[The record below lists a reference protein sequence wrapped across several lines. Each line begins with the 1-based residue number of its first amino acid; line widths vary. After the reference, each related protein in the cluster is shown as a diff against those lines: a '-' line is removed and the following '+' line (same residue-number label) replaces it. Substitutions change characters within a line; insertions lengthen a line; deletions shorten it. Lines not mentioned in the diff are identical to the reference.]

1 MSTSKHFNRIC
12 AVVMVL
18 CLAVTLML
26 CFPDAVGIQTA
37 SKTLGYESRLFDTSY
52 VHSIDI
58 VMDDWDS
65 FIENC
70 ESEEYSSCAVV
81 IDGESYKN
89 IAIRAKGNTSLSQVA
104 NYGNDRYSFKIEFDH
119 YNDATTCHGLDKL
132 CLNNMIQD
140 NTYMK
145 DYLCY
150 TMMNYAGVSSPL
162 CSFAYITV
170 NGEDWGLYLAVEA
183 VEDSFLER
191 NYNGTGNLYKPDSM
205 SMGGGRGN
213 GKGFDQDDFDFSK
226 SDKFNTENS
235 AENNTETST
244 ENTQKQFDFS
254 PPQMGNFGGGKGGFG
269 GFSGMGSDDV
279 KLIYTDDDLDSYE
292 NIFDSA
298 KTDITDSDKTRLIN
312 SLKVLN
318 SDDAAS
324 TVDVDSVIKY
334 FAVHNFV
341 CNFDSYTGSMIH
353 NYYLYENDGILSM
366 IPWDYNLAFGAF
378 VGGSDS
384 TSMINFPIDS
394 PVSGG
399 DTDSRP
405 MLAWI
410 FADEKYTELY
420 HEALSEFIANYFES
434 GYFGE
439 EIDRVTA
446 LISPY
451 VEKGPTKFCTYDE
464 FTEGV
469 AALKE
474 FCTLRAE
481 SVRGQLDGTIPSTS
495 DAQSADSSALISG
508 SSVSISAMGSMNVG
522 GGMGGGKQD
531 GGFGTP
537 PDGNFGNF
545 DGTPPEMPDSDNSDG
560 QMPSFGGN
568 PPELPSGDAPN
579 GDAPQPPTNGD
590 TSGDT
595 SSDNETK
602 QQTNNSSADTEK
614 IETAAPEQNEQTS
627 APLDDTNA
635 PEPPSGEASQP
646 AKEEASSDNKSGD
659 NSENSDTSAAEN
671 DTIGT
676 DKSSDRSENSFT
688 PSPKQ
693 NSDRSAADE
702 NNGQDRPQMPSDSS
716 SSASS
721 NTETIVLLCIS
732 AGALI
737 AAIMLTKIFKDR
749 I

>member
-26 CFPDAVGIQTA
+26 CFPDAVGIQA
-37 SKTLGYESRLFDTSY
+37 APKTLGYESRLFDTSY

-89 IAIRAKGNTSLSQVA
+89 IAIRAKGNTSLSQVS
-104 NYGNDRYSFKIEFDH
+104 NYGSDRYSFKLEFDH
-119 YNDATTCHGLDKL
+119 YSDSTTCHGLDKL
-132 CLNNMIQD
+132 CLNNIIQD
-140 NTYMK
+140 NTYMR

-170 NGEDWGLYLAVEA
+170 NGENWGLYLAVEA

-191 NYNGTGNLYKPDSM
+191 NYDSTGNLYKPDST

-213 GKGFDQDDFDFSK
+213 GKDFDQDDFDLSK
-226 SDKFNTENS
+226 FDKFNTENS
-235 AENNTETST
+235 GKNDTSDSTETSSK
-244 ENTQKQFDFS
+244 NNFQ
-254 PPQMGNFGGGKGGFG
+254 PPQMGNFGGGKGNNGGFG
-269 GFSGMGSDDV
+269 GMGSDDV
-279 KLIYTDDDLDSYE
+279 KLIYTDDDFDSYE

-298 KTDITDSDKTRLIN
+298 KTDITDSDKARLIN

-324 TVDVDSVIKY
+324 TVDVDAVIKY
-334 FAVHNFV
+334 FAIHNFV

-353 NYYLYENDGILSM
+353 NYYLCENGGILSM
-366 IPWDYNLAFGAF
+366 IPWDYNLAFGGF

-384 TSMINFPIDS
+384 TSMINYPIDS

-410 FADEKYTELY
+410 FADEEYTELY

-451 VEKGPTKFCTYDE
+451 VEKDPTKFCTYDE

-495 DAQSADSSALISG
+495 DAQTEDSSALISG
-508 SSVSISAMGSMNVG
+508 SSVNISAMGSMNG
-522 GGMGGGKQD
+522 GGMGGGMQN

-537 PDGNFGNF
+537 PNGNFGDLN
-545 DGTPPEMPDSDNSDG
+545 GTPSEIPNSDNSDG
-560 QMPSFGGN
+560 QMPSFD
-568 PPELPSGDAPN
+568 GDP
-579 GDAPQPPTNGD
+579 
-590 TSGDT
+590 
-595 SSDNETK
+595 
-602 QQTNNSSADTEK
+602 
-614 IETAAPEQNEQTS
+614 
-627 APLDDTNA
+627 
-635 PEPPSGEASQP
+635 PEPPNGEASQTEP
-646 AKEEASSDNKSGD
+646 GGKTSEDASS
-659 NSENSDTSAAEN
+659 EQQ
-671 DTIGT
+671 
-676 DKSSDRSENSFT
+676 
-688 PSPKQ
+688 P
-693 NSDRSAADE
+693 DE
-702 NNGQDRPQMPSDSS
+702 NNGASETTDSSAFPSPDQNGNNGQNRPQMPSDNG

-721 NTETIVLLCIS
+721 DTKTSVLLCIS

-737 AAIMLTKIFKDR
+737 AAILLTRIFKDR

>member
-1 MSTSKHFNRIC
+1 
-12 AVVMVL
+12 MVL

-26 CFPDAVGIQTA
+26 CFPDAVGIQAA

-58 VMDDWDS
+58 VMDDRDS

-70 ESEEYSSCAVV
+70 ESEEYSSCTVV

-119 YNDATTCHGLDKL
+119 YNDATTYHGLDKL

-140 NTYMK
+140 NTYIK

-213 GKGFDQDDFDFSK
+213 GKDFDQDDFDFSK

-235 AENNTETST
+235 AENNTSDNTETST
-244 ENTQKQFDFS
+244 ENTQKQFGFQ
-254 PPQMGNFGGGKGGFG
+254 PPQMGNFGGKKDDKGGFG
-269 GFSGMGSDDV
+269 GMGSDDV

-353 NYYLYENDGILSM
+353 NYYLYM
-366 IPWDYNLAFGAF
+366 KMTA
-378 VGGSDS
+378 
-384 TSMINFPIDS
+384 
-394 PVSGG
+394 
-399 DTDSRP
+399 
-405 MLAWI
+405 
-410 FADEKYTELY
+410 
-420 HEALSEFIANYFES
+420 YF
-434 GYFGE
+434 
-439 EIDRVTA
+439 
-446 LISPY
+446 
-451 VEKGPTKFCTYDE
+451 
-464 FTEGV
+464 
-469 AALKE
+469 
-474 FCTLRAE
+474 
-481 SVRGQLDGTIPSTS
+481 Q
-495 DAQSADSSALISG
+495 
-508 SSVSISAMGSMNVG
+508 
-522 GGMGGGKQD
+522 
-531 GGFGTP
+531 
-537 PDGNFGNF
+537 
-545 DGTPPEMPDSDNSDG
+545 
-560 QMPSFGGN
+560 
-568 PPELPSGDAPN
+568 
-579 GDAPQPPTNGD
+579 
-590 TSGDT
+590 
-595 SSDNETK
+595 
-602 QQTNNSSADTEK
+602 
-614 IETAAPEQNEQTS
+614 
-627 APLDDTNA
+627 
-635 PEPPSGEASQP
+635 
-646 AKEEASSDNKSGD
+646 
-659 NSENSDTSAAEN
+659 
-671 DTIGT
+671 
-676 DKSSDRSENSFT
+676 
-688 PSPKQ
+688 
-693 NSDRSAADE
+693 
-702 NNGQDRPQMPSDSS
+702 
-716 SSASS
+716 
-721 NTETIVLLCIS
+721 
-732 AGALI
+732 
-737 AAIMLTKIFKDR
+737 
-749 I
+749 

>member
-26 CFPDAVGIQTA
+26 CFPNAVGIQAA

-104 NYGNDRYSFKIEFDH
+104 NYGSDRYSFKLEFDH
-119 YNDATTCHGLDKL
+119 YSDATTYHGLDKL
-132 CLNNMIQD
+132 CLNNIIQD

-191 NYNGTGNLYKPDSM
+191 NYDSTGNLYKPDSM

-213 GKGFDQDDFDFSK
+213 GKDFDQDDFDLSK
-226 SDKFNTENS
+226 FDKFNTENS
-235 AENNTETST
+235 GENDTSDST
-244 ENTQKQFDFS
+244 DTSSKTNFQ
-254 PPQMGNFGGGKGGFG
+254 PPQMGNFGGGKGDKGGFG
-269 GFSGMGSDDV
+269 GMGSDDV
-279 KLIYTDDDLDSYE
+279 KLIYTDDDFDSYE

-324 TVDVDSVIKY
+324 AVDVDAVIKY

-366 IPWDYNLAFGAF
+366 IPWDYNLAFGGF

-384 TSMINFPIDS
+384 TSMINYPIDS

-410 FADEKYTELY
+410 FADEEYTELY
-420 HEALSEFIANYFES
+420 HEALSEFIANYFEN
-434 GYFGE
+434 GYFEE

-451 VEKGPTKFCTYDE
+451 VEKDPTKFCTYDE

-495 DAQSADSSALISG
+495 DAQSEDSSALISG

-522 GGMGGGKQD
+522 GGMGGGMQD

-537 PDGNFGNF
+537 PNGNFGEFN
-545 DGTPPEMPDSDNSDG
+545 GTPPEMPNSDNSDG
-560 QMPSFGGN
+560 QMPSFDGD
-568 PPELPSGDAPN
+568 PPEPPNGEAPS
-579 GDAPQPPTNGD
+579 GDAPQPPTNGEA
-590 TSGDT
+590 SGNT
-595 SSDNETK
+595 SSDEPQTE
-602 QQTNNSSADTEK
+602 QQTDGSSADTEK
-614 IETAAPEQNEQTS
+614 AETTVPEQNEQS
-627 APLDDTNA
+627 AAPSDGTNA
-635 PEPPSGEASQP
+635 PESPSSEASQTEP
-646 AKEEASSDNKSGD
+646 SGKTSEDASSEQQPD
-659 NSENSDTSAAEN
+659 ENTDTSE
-671 DTIGT
+671 TT
-676 DKSSDRSENSFT
+676 ESTEQNSGNAF
-688 PSPKQ
+688 PSPDQ
-693 NSDRSAADE
+693 NG
-702 NNGQDRPQMPSDSS
+702 NNGQNRPQMPSDSGS
-716 SSASS
+716 PASASS
-721 NTETIVLLCIS
+721 SNTKTVVLLCVS

-737 AAIMLTKIFKDR
+737 AAILLTKLFKDR

>member
-1 MSTSKHFNRIC
+1 
-12 AVVMVL
+12 MVL

-26 CFPDAVGIQTA
+26 CFPDAVGIQA
-37 SKTLGYESRLFDTSY
+37 APKTLGYESRLFDTSY

-65 FIENC
+65 FVENC
-70 ESEEYSSCAVV
+70 ESEEYASCAVV

-104 NYGNDRYSFKIEFDH
+104 NYGSDRYSFKLEFNH
-119 YNDATTCHGLDKL
+119 YSDATTYHGLDKL
-132 CLNNMIQD
+132 CLNNIIQD

-150 TMMNYAGVSSPL
+150 TMMNCAGVSSPL

-191 NYNGTGNLYKPDSM
+191 NYDSTGNLYKPDSM

-213 GKGFDQDDFDFSK
+213 GKDFDQDDFDLSK
-226 SDKFNTENS
+226 FDKFNTENS
-235 AENNTETST
+235 GKNATSDSTETSSK
-244 ENTQKQFDFS
+244 NNFQL
-254 PPQMGNFGGGKGGFG
+254 PQMGNFGGGKGNNGGFG
-269 GFSGMGSDDV
+269 GMGSDDV
-279 KLIYTDDDLDSYE
+279 KLIYTDDDFDSYE

-298 KTDITDSDKTRLIN
+298 KTDITDSDKARLIN

-324 TVDVDSVIKY
+324 AVDVDAVIKY

-366 IPWDYNLAFGAF
+366 IPWDYNLAFGGF

-384 TSMINFPIDS
+384 TSMINYPIDS

-410 FADEKYTELY
+410 FADEEYTELY
-420 HEALSEFIANYFES
+420 HEAFSEFIANYFES

-451 VEKGPTKFCTYDE
+451 VEKDPTKFCTYDE

-481 SVRGQLDGTIPSTS
+481 SVRAQLDGTIPSTS
-495 DAQSADSSALISG
+495 DAQSEDSSALISG
-508 SSVSISAMGSMNVG
+508 SSVSINAMGSMNG
-522 GGMGGGKQD
+522 GRQD

-537 PDGNFGNF
+537 TNGNFGDLN
-545 DGTPPEMPDSDNSDG
+545 GTPPKMPNSDNSDG
-560 QMPSFGGN
+560 QIPSFDGE
-568 PPELPSGDAPN
+568 PPELPS
-579 GDAPQPPTNGD
+579 
-590 TSGDT
+590 S
-595 SSDNETK
+595 
-602 QQTNNSSADTEK
+602 
-614 IETAAPEQNEQTS
+614 
-627 APLDDTNA
+627 
-635 PEPPSGEASQP
+635 EASQTEP
-646 AKEEASSDNKSGD
+646 SGKTSEDASSDRQTDESNETSETTEGTEQNSG
-659 NSENSDTSAAEN
+659 NA
-671 DTIGT
+671 
-676 DKSSDRSENSFT
+676 F
-688 PSPKQ
+688 PSPDQ
-693 NSDRSAADE
+693 NG
-702 NNGQDRPQMPSDSS
+702 NNGQNRSQMPSDGGSPA
-716 SSASS
+716 SASS
-721 NTETIVLLCIS
+721 SNTKTVVLLCIS

-737 AAIMLTKIFKDR
+737 AAILLTRIFKNR

>member
-1 MSTSKHFNRIC
+1 
-12 AVVMVL
+12 MVL
-18 CLAVTLML
+18 CLAITVML
-26 CFPDAVGIQTA
+26 CFPDTVGIQAA
-37 SKTLGYESRLFDTSY
+37 SKTIGYESKLFDTSY
-52 VHSIDI
+52 VHTIDI
-58 VMDDWDS
+58 VMNDWDS

-70 ESEEYSSCAVV
+70 ESEEYSACAAV

-104 NYGNDRYSFKIEFDH
+104 AYGNDRYSFKIEFDH
-119 YNDATTCHGLDKL
+119 YDSSKTYYGLDKL
-132 CLNNMIQD
+132 CLNNIIQD

-150 TMMNYAGVSSPL
+150 TMMNFAGADSPL

-191 NYNGTGNLYKPDSM
+191 VYSGTGNLYKPDSM

-213 GKGFDQDDFDFSK
+213 GKDFDQNDFDFSK
-226 SDKFNTENS
+226 FDKADFENS
-235 AENNTETST
+235 SDTNNTDKT
-244 ENTQKQFDFS
+244 EENSKPNRPDFNGS
-254 PPQMGNFGGGKGGFG
+254 KDKGGFG
-269 GFSGMGSDDV
+269 GSMGSDDV
-279 KLIYTDDDLDSYE
+279 KLIYTDDDFDSYS
-292 NIFDSA
+292 NIFDNA
-298 KTDITDSDKTRLIN
+298 KTDIDDSDKTRLIN

-324 TVDVDSVIKY
+324 TVDVDEVIKY

-353 NYYLYENDGILSM
+353 NYYLYENDGVLSM
-366 IPWDYNLAFGAF
+366 IPWDYNLAFGSF
-378 VGGSDS
+378 VGGNDS
-384 TSMINFPIDS
+384 TSIINYPIDS

-410 FADEKYTELY
+410 FADEEYTELY

-434 GYFGE
+434 GYFEE

-451 VEKGPTKFCTYDE
+451 VEKDPTKFCTFDE

-469 AALKE
+469 SALKE
-474 FCTLRAE
+474 FCTLRAK

-495 DAQSADSSALISG
+495 DAQSEDSSSLISG
-508 SSVSISAMGSMNVG
+508 SSVSISAMGSMNG
-522 GGMGGGKQD
+522 GGMGGNAR
-531 GGFGTP
+531 GGFG
-537 PDGNFGNF
+537 
-545 DGTPPEMPDSDNSDG
+545 GTSSEMPNSSNSDG
-560 QMPSFGGN
+560 QMPDSGKK
-568 PPELPSGDAPN
+568 PPEAPSGDMPN
-579 GDAPQPPTNGD
+579 SDPNSNASADETPSEHQTNSSSENIESAEASTPEHNQTAD
-590 TSGDT
+590 SPT
-595 SSDNETK
+595 SSDSRSD
-602 QQTNNSSADTEK
+602 QTDSSAVFTQNNNGNR
-614 IETAAPEQNEQTS
+614 EQPNG
-627 APLDDTNA
+627 N
-635 PEPPSGEASQP
+635 
-646 AKEEASSDNKSGD
+646 N
-659 NSENSDTSAAEN
+659 
-671 DTIGT
+671 
-676 DKSSDRSENSFT
+676 
-688 PSPKQ
+688 
-693 NSDRSAADE
+693 DE
-702 NNGQDRPQMPSDSS
+702 NQPQFPSDSG

-721 NTETIVLLCIS
+721 NTKTAVPLCIS

-737 AAIMLTKIFKDR
+737 AAILLTKLFKDR

>member
-26 CFPDAVGIQTA
+26 CFPDAVGIQA
-37 SKTLGYESRLFDTSY
+37 APKTLGYESRLFDTSY

-65 FIENC
+65 FVENC

-104 NYGNDRYSFKIEFDH
+104 NYGSDRYSFKLEFDH
-119 YNDATTCHGLDKL
+119 YSDATTYHGLDKL
-132 CLNNMIQD
+132 CLNNIIQD

-150 TMMNYAGVSSPL
+150 TMMNCAGVSSPL

-191 NYNGTGNLYKPDSM
+191 NYDSTGNLYKPDSM

-213 GKGFDQDDFDFSK
+213 GKDFDQDDFDLSK
-226 SDKFNTENS
+226 FDKFNTENS
-235 AENNTETST
+235 GKNATSDSTETSSK
-244 ENTQKQFDFS
+244 NNFQL
-254 PPQMGNFGGGKGGFG
+254 PQMGNFGGGKGNNDGFG
-269 GFSGMGSDDV
+269 GMGSDDV
-279 KLIYTDDDLDSYE
+279 KLIYTDDDFDSYE

-298 KTDITDSDKTRLIN
+298 KTDITDSDKARLIN

-324 TVDVDSVIKY
+324 TVDVDAVIKY

-366 IPWDYNLAFGAF
+366 IPWDYNLAFGGF

-384 TSMINFPIDS
+384 TSMINYPIDS

-410 FADEKYTELY
+410 FADEEYTELY
-420 HEALSEFIANYFES
+420 HEAFSEFIANYFES

-451 VEKGPTKFCTYDE
+451 VEKDPTKFCTYDE

-481 SVRGQLDGTIPSTS
+481 SVRAQLDGTIPSTS
-495 DAQSADSSALISG
+495 DAQSEDSSALISG
-508 SSVSISAMGSMNVG
+508 SSVSINAMGSMNG
-522 GGMGGGKQD
+522 GRQD

-537 PDGNFGNF
+537 TNGNFGDLN
-545 DGTPPEMPDSDNSDG
+545 GTPPEMPNSDNSDG
-560 QMPSFGGN
+560 QMPSFDGE
-568 PPELPSGDAPN
+568 PPELPNSE
-579 GDAPQPPTNGD
+579 
-590 TSGDT
+590 TS
-595 SSDNETK
+595 
-602 QQTNNSSADTEK
+602 QTE
-614 IETAAPEQNEQTS
+614 
-627 APLDDTNA
+627 
-635 PEPPSGEASQP
+635 PSGKTSED
-646 AKEEASSDNKSGD
+646 ASS
-659 NSENSDTSAAEN
+659 EQQ
-671 DTIGT
+671 
-676 DKSSDRSENSFT
+676 
-688 PSPKQ
+688 P
-693 NSDRSAADE
+693 DE
-702 NNGQDRPQMPSDSS
+702 NNGASETTDSTEQNSGNAFPSPNQNGNNDQNRPQMPSDGGSPA
-716 SSASS
+716 SASS
-721 NTETIVLLCIS
+721 SNTKTVVLLCIS

-737 AAIMLTKIFKDR
+737 AAILLTRIFKDR
-749 I
+749 L

>member
-12 AVVMVL
+12 AAVMVL
-18 CLAVTLML
+18 CLALTLML
-26 CFPDAVGIQTA
+26 CFPDAVGIQAA
-37 SKTLGYESRLFDTSY
+37 SKVIGYETRLFDTSY

-58 VMDDWDS
+58 VMDDWNS
-65 FIENC
+65 FIEDC
-70 ESEEYSSCAVV
+70 ESEDYSSCTVV

-89 IAIRAKGNTSLSQVA
+89 IAIRAKGNTSLSQVT
-104 NYGNDRYSFKIEFDH
+104 NYGNDRYSFKLEFDH
-119 YNDATTCHGLDKL
+119 YSDATTYHGLDKL
-132 CLNNMIQD
+132 CLNNIIQD

-191 NYNGTGNLYKPDSM
+191 NYDSTGNLYKPDSM

-213 GKGFDQDDFDFSK
+213 GKDFDQDDFDFSK
-226 SDKFNTENS
+226 SDKSNTEND
-235 AENNTETST
+235 TSDST
-244 ENTQKQFDFS
+244 DTSSKTNFQ
-254 PPQMGNFGGGKGGFG
+254 PPQMGNLGGGKGDKGGFG
-269 GFSGMGSDDV
+269 GMGSDDV
-279 KLIYTDDDLDSYE
+279 KLIYTDDDFDSYE

-324 TVDVDSVIKY
+324 AVDVDAVIKY

-366 IPWDYNLAFGAF
+366 IPWDYNLAFGGF

-384 TSMINFPIDS
+384 TSMINYPIDS

-405 MLAWI
+405 MIAWI
-410 FADEKYTELY
+410 FADEEYTELY

-434 GYFGE
+434 GYFEE

-451 VEKGPTKFCTYDE
+451 VEKDPTKFCTYDE

-469 AALKE
+469 SALKE

-522 GGMGGGKQD
+522 GGMGGGRQD
-531 GGFGTP
+531 GDFGTP
-537 PDGNFGNF
+537 PNGNFGDLN
-545 DGTPPEMPDSDNSDG
+545 GTPPEMPNSDNSDG
-560 QMPSFGGN
+560 RMPSFDGN
-568 PPELPSGDAPN
+568 PPELPNGETPS
-579 GDAPQPPTNGD
+579 GDAPQPSENGD

-595 SSDNETK
+595 SE
-602 QQTNNSSADTEK
+602 QQANVPSTDTENS
-614 IETAAPEQNEQTS
+614 EASASSGEVRPPEAPN
-627 APLDDTNA
+627 D
-635 PEPPSGEASQP
+635 EASQT
-646 AKEEASSDNKSGD
+646 AQDEASFDNTSGD
-659 NSENSDTSAAEN
+659 SSNNSDTSAAEN
-671 DTIGT
+671 DTVGT
-676 DKSSDRSENSFT
+676 DKSSDRSDSST
-688 PSPKQ
+688 SPSLKQ
-693 NSDRSAADE
+693 DSDRSFADE
-702 NNGQDRPQMPSDSS
+702 STGQDRPNMPFDSGS
-716 SSASS
+716 AASS
-721 NTETIVLLCIS
+721 DKETVVLLCVS

-737 AAIMLTKIFKDR
+737 AAILLTKLFKDR

>member
-12 AVVMVL
+12 AAVMVL

-26 CFPDAVGIQTA
+26 CFPNAVGIQAA

-65 FIENC
+65 FVENC

-119 YNDATTCHGLDKL
+119 YSDATTYHGLDKL
-132 CLNNMIQD
+132 CLNNIIQD

-162 CSFAYITV
+162 CSFAFITV

-191 NYNGTGNLYKPDSM
+191 NYDSTGNLYKPDSM

-213 GKGFDQDDFDFSK
+213 GKDFDQDDFDFSK
-226 SDKFNTENS
+226 FDKSNTENDTS
-235 AENNTETST
+235 DSTDTSSKNNF
-244 ENTQKQFDFS
+244 Q
-254 PPQMGNFGGGKGGFG
+254 PPQMGNLGGGKGDKGGFG
-269 GFSGMGSDDV
+269 GMGSDDV
-279 KLIYTDDDLDSYE
+279 KLIYTDDDFDSYE

-324 TVDVDSVIKY
+324 AVDVDAVIKY

-366 IPWDYNLAFGAF
+366 IPWDYNLAFGGF

-384 TSMINFPIDS
+384 TSMINYPIDS

-410 FADEKYTELY
+410 FADEEYTELY

-434 GYFGE
+434 GYFEE

-451 VEKGPTKFCTYDE
+451 VEKDPTKFCTYDE

-495 DAQSADSSALISG
+495 DAQSEDSSALISD
-508 SSVSISAMGSMNVG
+508 SSVSISAMGSMNG
-522 GGMGGGKQD
+522 GGMGGGRQN

-537 PDGNFGNF
+537 PNGNFGEFN
-545 DGTPPEMPDSDNSDG
+545 GTPPEMPNFDNSDG
-560 QMPSFGGN
+560 QIPSFDGD
-568 PPELPSGDAPN
+568 PPEPPNGEAPS
-579 GDAPQPPTNGD
+579 GDAPQPPTNGEA
-590 TSGDT
+590 SGNT
-595 SSDNETK
+595 SSDEPQTE
-602 QQTNNSSADTEK
+602 QQTDGSSADTEK
-614 IETAAPEQNEQTS
+614 AETSAPEQNEQS
-627 APLDDTNA
+627 AASSDGTNA
-635 PEPPSGEASQP
+635 PEPPSSEASQTEP
-646 AKEEASSDNKSGD
+646 SGKTSEDASSKQQPD
-659 NSENSDTSAAEN
+659 ENTDTSE
-671 DTIGT
+671 TT
-676 DKSSDRSENSFT
+676 ESTEQNSGNAF
-688 PSPKQ
+688 PSPGQ
-693 NSDRSAADE
+693 NG
-702 NNGQDRPQMPSDSS
+702 NNGQNRPQMPSDGGSPA
-716 SSASS
+716 SASS
-721 NTETIVLLCIS
+721 SNTKTVVLLCAS

-737 AAIMLTKIFKDR
+737 AAILLTKLFKDR

>member
-26 CFPDAVGIQTA
+26 CFPDAVGIQA
-37 SKTLGYESRLFDTSY
+37 APKTLGYESQLFDTSY

-65 FIENC
+65 FVENC
-70 ESEEYSSCAVV
+70 ESEEYASCAVV

-104 NYGNDRYSFKIEFDH
+104 NYGSDRYSFKLEFDH
-119 YNDATTCHGLDKL
+119 YSDATTYHGLDKL
-132 CLNNMIQD
+132 CLNNIIQD

-150 TMMNYAGVSSPL
+150 TMMNCAGVSSPL

-191 NYNGTGNLYKPDSM
+191 NYDSTGNLYKPDSM

-213 GKGFDQDDFDFSK
+213 GKDFDQDDFDLSK
-226 SDKFNTENS
+226 FDKFNTENS
-235 AENNTETST
+235 GKNATSDSTETSSK
-244 ENTQKQFDFS
+244 NNFQL
-254 PPQMGNFGGGKGGFG
+254 PQMGNFGGGKGNNDGFG
-269 GFSGMGSDDV
+269 GMGSDDV
-279 KLIYTDDDLDSYE
+279 KLIYTDDDFDSYE

-298 KTDITDSDKTRLIN
+298 KTDITDSDKARLIN

-324 TVDVDSVIKY
+324 TVDVDAVIKY

-366 IPWDYNLAFGAF
+366 IPWDYNLAFGGF

-384 TSMINFPIDS
+384 TSMINYPIDS

-410 FADEKYTELY
+410 FADEEYTELY
-420 HEALSEFIANYFES
+420 HEAFSEFIANYFES

-451 VEKGPTKFCTYDE
+451 VEKDPTKFCTYDE

-481 SVRGQLDGTIPSTS
+481 SVRAQLDGTIPSTS
-495 DAQSADSSALISG
+495 DAQSEDSSALISG
-508 SSVSISAMGSMNVG
+508 SSVSINAMGSMNG
-522 GGMGGGKQD
+522 GRQD

-537 PDGNFGNF
+537 TNGNFGDLN
-545 DGTPPEMPDSDNSDG
+545 GTPPKMPNSDNSDG
-560 QMPSFGGN
+560 QIPSFDGE
-568 PPELPSGDAPN
+568 PPELPS
-579 GDAPQPPTNGD
+579 
-590 TSGDT
+590 S
-595 SSDNETK
+595 
-602 QQTNNSSADTEK
+602 
-614 IETAAPEQNEQTS
+614 
-627 APLDDTNA
+627 
-635 PEPPSGEASQP
+635 EASQTEP
-646 AKEEASSDNKSGD
+646 SGKTSEDASSDRQTDESNETSETTEGTEQNSG
-659 NSENSDTSAAEN
+659 NA
-671 DTIGT
+671 
-676 DKSSDRSENSFT
+676 F
-688 PSPKQ
+688 PSPDQ
-693 NSDRSAADE
+693 NG
-702 NNGQDRPQMPSDSS
+702 NNGQNRSQMPSDGGSPA
-716 SSASS
+716 SASS
-721 NTETIVLLCIS
+721 SNTKTVVLLCIS

-737 AAIMLTKIFKDR
+737 AAILLTRIFKNR

>member
-26 CFPDAVGIQTA
+26 CFPDAVGIQA
-37 SKTLGYESRLFDTSY
+37 APKTLGYESRLFDTSY

-65 FIENC
+65 FVENC
-70 ESEEYSSCAVV
+70 ESEEYASCAVV

-104 NYGNDRYSFKIEFDH
+104 NYGSDRYSFKLEFNH
-119 YNDATTCHGLDKL
+119 YSDATTYHGLDKL
-132 CLNNMIQD
+132 CLNNIIQD

-150 TMMNYAGVSSPL
+150 TMMNCAGVSSPL

-191 NYNGTGNLYKPDSM
+191 NYDSTGNLYKPDSM

-213 GKGFDQDDFDFSK
+213 GKDFDQDDFDLSK
-226 SDKFNTENS
+226 FDKFNTENS
-235 AENNTETST
+235 GKNATSDSTETSSK
-244 ENTQKQFDFS
+244 NNFQL
-254 PPQMGNFGGGKGGFG
+254 PQMGNFGGGKGNNDGFG
-269 GFSGMGSDDV
+269 GMGSDDV
-279 KLIYTDDDLDSYE
+279 KLIYTDDDFDSYE

-298 KTDITDSDKTRLIN
+298 KTDITDSDKARLIN

-324 TVDVDSVIKY
+324 TVDVDAVIKY

-366 IPWDYNLAFGAF
+366 IPWDYNLAFGGF

-384 TSMINFPIDS
+384 TSMINYPIDS

-410 FADEKYTELY
+410 FADEEYTELY
-420 HEALSEFIANYFES
+420 HEAFSEFIANYFES

-451 VEKGPTKFCTYDE
+451 VEKDPTKFCTYDE

-481 SVRGQLDGTIPSTS
+481 SVRAQLDGTIPSTS
-495 DAQSADSSALISG
+495 DAQSEDSSALISG
-508 SSVSISAMGSMNVG
+508 SSVSINAMGSMNG
-522 GGMGGGKQD
+522 GRQD

-537 PDGNFGNF
+537 TNGNFGDLN
-545 DGTPPEMPDSDNSDG
+545 GTPPKMPNSDNSDG
-560 QMPSFGGN
+560 QIPSFDGE
-568 PPELPSGDAPN
+568 PPELPS
-579 GDAPQPPTNGD
+579 
-590 TSGDT
+590 S
-595 SSDNETK
+595 
-602 QQTNNSSADTEK
+602 
-614 IETAAPEQNEQTS
+614 
-627 APLDDTNA
+627 
-635 PEPPSGEASQP
+635 EASQTEP
-646 AKEEASSDNKSGD
+646 SGKTSEDASSDRQTDESNETSETTDSNEQNSG
-659 NSENSDTSAAEN
+659 NA
-671 DTIGT
+671 
-676 DKSSDRSENSFT
+676 F
-688 PSPKQ
+688 PSPDQ
-693 NSDRSAADE
+693 NG
-702 NNGQDRPQMPSDSS
+702 NNGQNRPQMPSDGGSPA
-716 SSASS
+716 SASS
-721 NTETIVLLCIS
+721 SNTKTVVLLCIS

-737 AAIMLTKIFKDR
+737 AAILLTRIFKDR

>member
-26 CFPDAVGIQTA
+26 CFPDAVGIQAA

-58 VMDDWDS
+58 VTDDWDS

-89 IAIRAKGNTSLSQVA
+89 IAIRAKGNTSLSRVA

-119 YNDATTCHGLDKL
+119 YNDATTYHGLDKL
-132 CLNNMIQD
+132 CLNNIIQD

-170 NGEDWGLYLAVEA
+170 NGEDWGLYLSVEA

-191 NYNGTGNLYKPDSM
+191 NYNGTGSLYKPDSM

-213 GKGFDQDDFDFSK
+213 GKDFDQDDFDFSK
-226 SDKFNTENS
+226 FDKFNAENS
-235 AENNTETST
+235 AETDTSDST
-244 ENTQKQFDFS
+244 DTSSKTDFQ
-254 PPQMGNFGGGKGGFG
+254 PPQMGNFGGGKGDKGGFG
-269 GFSGMGSDDV
+269 GMGSDDV
-279 KLIYTDDDLDSYE
+279 KLVYTDDDFDSYE
-292 NIFDSA
+292 NIFDSV

-324 TVDVDSVIKY
+324 TVDVDAVIKY

-353 NYYLYENDGILSM
+353 NYYLYEKDGILSM
-366 IPWDYNLAFGAF
+366 ISWDYNLAFGGF

-410 FADEKYTELY
+410 FADEEYTELY
-420 HEALSEFIANYFES
+420 HKALSEFIANYFES
-434 GYFGE
+434 GYFEE

-451 VEKGPTKFCTYDE
+451 VEKDPTKFCTYNE

-495 DAQSADSSALISG
+495 DAQSEDSSALISG
-508 SSVSISAMGSMNVG
+508 LSVSISAMGSMNVG
-522 GGMGGGKQD
+522 GSKQD
-531 GGFGTP
+531 GDFGTP
-537 PDGNFGNF
+537 PDRNFGDF
-545 DGTPPEMPDSDNSDG
+545 DGTPPEMPNSDNSDG
-560 QMPSFGGN
+560 QMPSFDGN
-568 PPELPSGDAPN
+568 PPELPNGETPSGDA
-579 GDAPQPPTNGD
+579 AQPPANSD
-590 TSGDT
+590 ASDNT
-595 SSDNETK
+595 SSDTPQTE
-602 QQTNNSSADTEK
+602 QQTNGSSANTEK
-614 IETAAPEQNEQTS
+614 AETSAREQN
-627 APLDDTNA
+627 DGNA
-635 PEPPSGEASQP
+635 L
-646 AKEEASSDNKSGD
+646 
-659 NSENSDTSAAEN
+659 
-671 DTIGT
+671 
-676 DKSSDRSENSFT
+676 
-688 PSPKQ
+688 PSPDQ
-693 NSDRSAADE
+693 NSK
-702 NNGQDRPQMPSDSS
+702 NGQDRPQMPSDSS
-716 SSASS
+716 SFASS
-721 NTETIVLLCIS
+721 NTETIVLLCVS

-737 AAIMLTKIFKDR
+737 AAILLTKIFKDR

>member
-26 CFPDAVGIQTA
+26 CFPDAVGIQA
-37 SKTLGYESRLFDTSY
+37 APKTLGYESRLFDTSY

-65 FIENC
+65 FVENC
-70 ESEEYSSCAVV
+70 ESEEYASCAVV

-104 NYGNDRYSFKIEFDH
+104 NYGSDRYSFKLEFDH
-119 YNDATTCHGLDKL
+119 YSDATTYHGLDKL
-132 CLNNMIQD
+132 CLNNIIQD

-150 TMMNYAGVSSPL
+150 TMMNCAGVSSPL

-191 NYNGTGNLYKPDSM
+191 NYDSTGNLYKPDSM

-213 GKGFDQDDFDFSK
+213 GKDFDQDDFDLSK
-226 SDKFNTENS
+226 FDKFNTENS
-235 AENNTETST
+235 GKNATSDSTETSSK
-244 ENTQKQFDFS
+244 NNFQL
-254 PPQMGNFGGGKGGFG
+254 PQMGNFGGGKGNNDGFG
-269 GFSGMGSDDV
+269 GMGSDDV
-279 KLIYTDDDLDSYE
+279 KLIYTDDDFDSYE

-298 KTDITDSDKTRLIN
+298 KTDITDSDKARLIN

-324 TVDVDSVIKY
+324 TVDVDAVIKY

-366 IPWDYNLAFGAF
+366 IPWDYNLAFGGF

-384 TSMINFPIDS
+384 TSMINYPIDS

-405 MLAWI
+405 VLAWI

-420 HEALSEFIANYFES
+420 HEALSEFIAIYFES

-451 VEKGPTKFCTYDE
+451 VEKDPTKFCTYDE

-481 SVRGQLDGTIPSTS
+481 SVRGQLYGTIPSTS
-495 DAQSADSSALISG
+495 DAQTEDSSALISG
-508 SSVSISAMGSMNVG
+508 SSVNISAMGSMNG
-522 GGMGGGKQD
+522 GRQD

-537 PDGNFGNF
+537 TNGNFGDLN
-545 DGTPPEMPDSDNSDG
+545 GTPPEMPNSDNSDG
-560 QMPSFGGN
+560 QIPSFDGE
-568 PPELPSGDAPN
+568 PPELPS
-579 GDAPQPPTNGD
+579 
-590 TSGDT
+590 S
-595 SSDNETK
+595 
-602 QQTNNSSADTEK
+602 
-614 IETAAPEQNEQTS
+614 
-627 APLDDTNA
+627 
-635 PEPPSGEASQP
+635 EASQTEP
-646 AKEEASSDNKSGD
+646 SGKTSEDASSDRQTDESNEQNSG
-659 NSENSDTSAAEN
+659 NA
-671 DTIGT
+671 
-676 DKSSDRSENSFT
+676 F
-688 PSPKQ
+688 PSPDQ
-693 NSDRSAADE
+693 NG
-702 NNGQDRPQMPSDSS
+702 NNGQNRSQMPSDGGSPA
-716 SSASS
+716 SASS
-721 NTETIVLLCIS
+721 SNTKTVVLLCIS

-737 AAIMLTKIFKDR
+737 AAILLTRIFKNR

>member
-12 AVVMVL
+12 AAVMVL
-18 CLAVTLML
+18 CLALTLML

-37 SKTLGYESRLFDTSY
+37 SKVIGYETRLFDTSY

-65 FIENC
+65 FIEDC

-104 NYGNDRYSFKIEFDH
+104 NYGNDRYSFKLEFDH
-119 YNDATTCHGLDKL
+119 YSDATTYHGLDKL
-132 CLNNMIQD
+132 CLNNIIQD

-170 NGEDWGLYLAVEA
+170 NGEDRGLYLAIEA

-191 NYNGTGNLYKPDSM
+191 NYSGTGNLYKPDSM

-213 GKGFDQDDFDFSK
+213 GKDFDQNDFDFSK
-226 SDKFNTENS
+226 SDKSNTEND
-235 AENNTETST
+235 TSDST
-244 ENTQKQFDFS
+244 DTSSKTNFQ
-254 PPQMGNFGGGKGGFG
+254 PPQMGNLGGGKGDKGGFG
-269 GFSGMGSDDV
+269 GMGSDDV
-279 KLIYTDDDLDSYE
+279 KLIYTDDDFDSYE

-298 KTDITDSDKTRLIN
+298 KTDMTDADKTRLIN

-324 TVDVDSVIKY
+324 TVDVDAVIKY
-334 FAVHNFV
+334 FDVHNFV

-366 IPWDYNLAFGAF
+366 IPWDYNLAFGGF

-384 TSMINFPIDS
+384 TSMINYPIDS

-410 FADEKYTELY
+410 FADEEYTELY
-420 HEALSEFIANYFES
+420 HEALSEFIANYFEN
-434 GYFGE
+434 GYFEE

-451 VEKGPTKFCTYDE
+451 VEKDPTKFCTYDE

-469 AALKE
+469 SALKE

-522 GGMGGGKQD
+522 GGIGGGRQD

-537 PDGNFGNF
+537 PNGNFGSF
-545 DGTPPEMPDSDNSDG
+545 DGTPPETPNPDNSDDR
-560 QMPSFGGN
+560 MPSFDGN
-568 PPELPSGDAPN
+568 PPELPNGETPS
-579 GDAPQPPTNGD
+579 GDAPQPSESGD
-590 TSGDT
+590 TSGNT
-595 SSDNETK
+595 SSDEPQTE
-602 QQTNNSSADTEK
+602 QQMDSSSADTEK
-614 IETAAPEQNEQTS
+614 AETTVPEQNEQS
-627 APLDDTNA
+627 AAPSDGTNA
-635 PEPPSGEASQP
+635 PEPPSSEASQTEP
-646 AKEEASSDNKSGD
+646 SGKTSEDDSSDQQTDESNETSETTESTEQNSG
-659 NSENSDTSAAEN
+659 NA
-671 DTIGT
+671 
-676 DKSSDRSENSFT
+676 F
-688 PSPKQ
+688 PSPDQ
-693 NSDRSAADE
+693 NG
-702 NNGQDRPQMPSDSS
+702 NNSQNRPQMPSDGGSPA
-716 SSASS
+716 SASS
-721 NTETIVLLCIS
+721 SNTKTVVLLCVS

-737 AAIMLTKIFKDR
+737 AAILLTKLFKDR

>member
-26 CFPDAVGIQTA
+26 CFPDAVGIQAA

-58 VMDDWDS
+58 VTDDWDS

-89 IAIRAKGNTSLSQVA
+89 IAIRAKGNTSLSRVA

-119 YNDATTCHGLDKL
+119 YNDATTYHGLDKL
-132 CLNNMIQD
+132 CLNNIIQD

-213 GKGFDQDDFDFSK
+213 GKDFDQEDFDFSK
-226 SDKFNTENS
+226 FDKFNAENS
-235 AENNTETST
+235 AETDTSDST
-244 ENTQKQFDFS
+244 DTSSKTDFQ
-254 PPQMGNFGGGKGGFG
+254 PPQMGNFGGRKGDKSGFG
-269 GFSGMGSDDV
+269 GMGSDDV
-279 KLIYTDDDLDSYE
+279 KLVYTDDDFDSYE
-292 NIFDSA
+292 NIFDNA

-312 SLKVLN
+312 SLKALN

-324 TVDVDSVIKY
+324 TVDVDAVIKY

-353 NYYLYENDGILSM
+353 NYYLYEKDGILSM
-366 IPWDYNLAFGAF
+366 IPWDYNLAFGGF

-410 FADEKYTELY
+410 FADEEYTELY

-434 GYFGE
+434 GYFEE

-451 VEKGPTKFCTYDE
+451 VEKDPTKFCTYNE

-495 DAQSADSSALISG
+495 DAQSEDSSALISG
-508 SSVSISAMGSMNVG
+508 LSVSISAMGSMNVG
-522 GGMGGGKQD
+522 GSKQD
-531 GGFGTP
+531 GDFGTP
-537 PDGNFGNF
+537 PDRNFGDF
-545 DGTPPEMPDSDNSDG
+545 DGTPPEMPNSDNSDG
-560 QMPSFGGN
+560 QMPSFDGN
-568 PPELPSGDAPN
+568 PPELPNGETLSGDA
-579 GDAPQPPTNGD
+579 AQPPANSD
-590 TSGDT
+590 ASGNT
-595 SSDNETK
+595 SSDTPQTE
-602 QQTNNSSADTEK
+602 QQTNGSSANTEK
-614 IETAAPEQNEQTS
+614 AETSAPEQN
-627 APLDDTNA
+627 DGNA
-635 PEPPSGEASQP
+635 L
-646 AKEEASSDNKSGD
+646 
-659 NSENSDTSAAEN
+659 
-671 DTIGT
+671 
-676 DKSSDRSENSFT
+676 
-688 PSPKQ
+688 PSPDQ
-693 NSDRSAADE
+693 NSK
-702 NNGQDRPQMPSDSS
+702 NGQDRPQMPSDGGSS
-716 SSASS
+716 DSASSS
-721 NTETIVLLCIS
+721 NTETVVLLCVS

-737 AAIMLTKIFKDR
+737 AAILLTKIFKDR

>member
-12 AVVMVL
+12 AAVMVL

-26 CFPDAVGIQTA
+26 CFPNAVGIQA
-37 SKTLGYESRLFDTSY
+37 VSKTLGYESRLFDTSY

-104 NYGNDRYSFKIEFDH
+104 NYGSDRYSFKLEFDH
-119 YNDATTCHGLDKL
+119 YSDATTYHGLDKL
-132 CLNNMIQD
+132 CLNNIIQD

-162 CSFAYITV
+162 CSFAFITV

-191 NYNGTGNLYKPDSM
+191 NYDSTGNLYKPDSM

-213 GKGFDQDDFDFSK
+213 GKDFDQDDFDLSK
-226 SDKFNTENS
+226 FDKFNTEN
-235 AENNTETST
+235 NTSDSTDTSSKT
-244 ENTQKQFDFS
+244 DFQ
-254 PPQMGNFGGGKGGFG
+254 PPQMGNFGGGKGDKGGFG
-269 GFSGMGSDDV
+269 GMGSDDV
-279 KLIYTDDDLDSYE
+279 KLIYTDDDFDSYE

-298 KTDITDSDKTRLIN
+298 KTDISDSDKTRLIN

-324 TVDVDSVIKY
+324 AVDVDAVIKY

-366 IPWDYNLAFGAF
+366 IPWDYNLAFGGF

-384 TSMINFPIDS
+384 TSMINYPIDS

-410 FADEKYTELY
+410 FSNEEYTELY

-451 VEKGPTKFCTYDE
+451 VEKDPTKFCTYDE

-495 DAQSADSSALISG
+495 DAQTEDSSALISG

-522 GGMGGGKQD
+522 GGMGGDRQD

-537 PDGNFGNF
+537 PNGNFGDLN
-545 DGTPPEMPDSDNSDG
+545 GTPPEMPNSDNSDG
-560 QMPSFGGN
+560 QMPSFDGD
-568 PPELPSGDAPN
+568 PPEPPNGEAPS
-579 GDAPQPPTNGD
+579 GDAPQPPTNGEA
-590 TSGDT
+590 SGDT
-595 SSDNETK
+595 SSDE
-602 QQTNNSSADTEK
+602 QQTDGSSSDTEK
-614 IETAAPEQNEQTS
+614 PGTTVPEQNEQTA
-627 APLDDTNA
+627 APSDGTNA
-635 PEPPSGEASQP
+635 PEPPSSEASQTEP
-646 AKEEASSDNKSGD
+646 SGKTSEDASSDRQTD
-659 NSENSDTSAAEN
+659 ENTDTSE
-671 DTIGT
+671 TT
-676 DKSSDRSENSFT
+676 ESTEQNSGNAF
-688 PSPKQ
+688 PSPDQ
-693 NSDRSAADE
+693 NG
-702 NNGQDRPQMPSDSS
+702 NNGQNRPQMPSDGGSPA
-716 SSASS
+716 SASS
-721 NTETIVLLCIS
+721 SNTKTVVLLCVS

-737 AAIMLTKIFKDR
+737 AAILLTKLFKDR

>member
-12 AVVMVL
+12 TAVMVL

-26 CFPDAVGIQTA
+26 CFPNAVGIQAA

-58 VMDDWDS
+58 VTDDWDS

-119 YNDATTCHGLDKL
+119 YNDATTYHGLDKL
-132 CLNNMIQD
+132 CLNNIIQD

-170 NGEDWGLYLAVEA
+170 NGEDWGLYLSVEA
-183 VEDSFLER
+183 VEDSFIER
-191 NYNGTGNLYKPDSM
+191 NYDSTGNLYKPDSM

-213 GKGFDQDDFDFSK
+213 GKDFDQEDFDFSK
-226 SDKFNTENS
+226 FDKFNAENS
-235 AENNTETST
+235 AETDTSDST
-244 ENTQKQFDFS
+244 DTSSKTDFQ
-254 PPQMGNFGGGKGGFG
+254 PPQMGNFGGRKGDKGGFG
-269 GFSGMGSDDV
+269 GMGSDDV
-279 KLIYTDDDLDSYE
+279 KLVYTDDDFDSYE
-292 NIFDSA
+292 NIFDNA
-298 KTDITDSDKTRLIN
+298 KTNITDSDKTRLIN

-324 TVDVDSVIKY
+324 TVDVDAVIKY

-353 NYYLYENDGILSM
+353 NYYLYEKDGILSM
-366 IPWDYNLAFGAF
+366 IPWDYNLAFGGF

-410 FADEKYTELY
+410 FADEEYTELY

-434 GYFGE
+434 GYFEE

-451 VEKGPTKFCTYDE
+451 VEKDPTKFCTYDE

-495 DAQSADSSALISG
+495 DAQSEDSSALISG
-508 SSVSISAMGSMNVG
+508 LSVSISAMGSMNV
-522 GGMGGGKQD
+522 GGKQD

-537 PDGNFGNF
+537 PDGNFGDF
-545 DGTPPEMPDSDNSDG
+545 DGTPPEMPNSDNSDG
-560 QMPSFGGN
+560 QMPSFDGN
-568 PPELPSGDAPN
+568 PPELPNGETPSGDA
-579 GDAPQPPTNGD
+579 AQPPANSD
-590 TSGDT
+590 ASGNT
-595 SSDNETK
+595 SSDTPQTE
-602 QQTNNSSADTEK
+602 QQTNGSSANTEK
-614 IETAAPEQNEQTS
+614 AETSAPEQN
-627 APLDDTNA
+627 DGNA
-635 PEPPSGEASQP
+635 L
-646 AKEEASSDNKSGD
+646 
-659 NSENSDTSAAEN
+659 
-671 DTIGT
+671 
-676 DKSSDRSENSFT
+676 
-688 PSPKQ
+688 PSPDQ
-693 NSDRSAADE
+693 NSK
-702 NNGQDRPQMPSDSS
+702 NGQDRPQMPSDGGSS
-716 SSASS
+716 DSASSS
-721 NTETIVLLCIS
+721 NTETVVLLCVS

-737 AAIMLTKIFKDR
+737 AAILLTKIFKDR

>member
-26 CFPDAVGIQTA
+26 CFPDAVGIQAA

-58 VMDDWDS
+58 VTDDWDS

-89 IAIRAKGNTSLSQVA
+89 IAIRAKGNTSLSRVA

-119 YNDATTCHGLDKL
+119 YNDATTYHGLDKL
-132 CLNNMIQD
+132 CLNNIIQD

-191 NYNGTGNLYKPDSM
+191 NYNGTGSLYKPDSM

-213 GKGFDQDDFDFSK
+213 GKDFDQEDFDFSK
-226 SDKFNTENS
+226 FDKFNAENS
-235 AENNTETST
+235 AETDTSDST
-244 ENTQKQFDFS
+244 DTSSKTDFQ
-254 PPQMGNFGGGKGGFG
+254 PPQMGNFGGRKGDKSGFG
-269 GFSGMGSDDV
+269 GMGSDDV
-279 KLIYTDDDLDSYE
+279 KLVYTDDDFDSYE

-324 TVDVDSVIKY
+324 TVDVDAVIKY

-353 NYYLYENDGILSM
+353 NHYLYEKDGILSM
-366 IPWDYNLAFGAF
+366 IPWDYNLAFGGF

-410 FADEKYTELY
+410 FADEEYTELY

-434 GYFGE
+434 GYFEE

-451 VEKGPTKFCTYDE
+451 VEKDPTKFCTYNE

-495 DAQSADSSALISG
+495 DAQSEDSSALISG
-508 SSVSISAMGSMNVG
+508 LSVSISAMGSMNVG
-522 GGMGGGKQD
+522 GSKQD
-531 GGFGTP
+531 GDFGTP
-537 PDGNFGNF
+537 PDRNFGDF
-545 DGTPPEMPDSDNSDG
+545 DGTPPEMPNSDNSDG
-560 QMPSFGGN
+560 QMPSFDGN
-568 PPELPSGDAPN
+568 PPELPNGETLSGDA
-579 GDAPQPPTNGD
+579 AQPPANSD
-590 TSGDT
+590 ASGNT
-595 SSDNETK
+595 SSDTPQTE
-602 QQTNNSSADTEK
+602 QQTNGSSANTEK
-614 IETAAPEQNEQTS
+614 AETSAPEQN
-627 APLDDTNA
+627 DGNA
-635 PEPPSGEASQP
+635 L
-646 AKEEASSDNKSGD
+646 
-659 NSENSDTSAAEN
+659 
-671 DTIGT
+671 
-676 DKSSDRSENSFT
+676 
-688 PSPKQ
+688 PSPDQ
-693 NSDRSAADE
+693 NSK
-702 NNGQDRPQMPSDSS
+702 NGQDRPQMPSDGGSS
-716 SSASS
+716 DSASSS
-721 NTETIVLLCIS
+721 NTETVVLLCVS

-737 AAIMLTKIFKDR
+737 AAILLTKIFKDR

>member
-26 CFPDAVGIQTA
+26 CFPNAVGIQAA

-65 FIENC
+65 FVENC

-89 IAIRAKGNTSLSQVA
+89 IAIRAKGNTSLNQVT
-104 NYGNDRYSFKIEFDH
+104 NYGNDRYSFKLEFDH
-119 YNDATTCHGLDKL
+119 YSDATTYHGLDKL
-132 CLNNMIQD
+132 CLNNIIQD

-162 CSFAYITV
+162 CSFAFITV

-191 NYNGTGNLYKPDSM
+191 NYSGTGNLYKPDSM

-213 GKGFDQDDFDFSK
+213 GKDFDQDDFDFSK
-226 SDKFNTENS
+226 FDKFNTENS
-235 AENNTETST
+235 GENDTSDST
-244 ENTQKQFDFS
+244 DTSSKTNFQM
-254 PPQMGNFGGGKGGFG
+254 PQMGNFGGEKGSKGGFG
-269 GFSGMGSDDV
+269 GMGSDDV
-279 KLIYTDDDLDSYE
+279 KLIYTDDDFDRYE

-324 TVDVDSVIKY
+324 AVDVDAVIKY

-366 IPWDYNLAFGAF
+366 IPWDYNLAFGGF

-384 TSMINFPIDS
+384 TSMINYPIDS

-410 FADEKYTELY
+410 FSDEEYTELY

-451 VEKGPTKFCTYDE
+451 VEKDPTKFCTYDE
-464 FTEGV
+464 FTEGA

-495 DAQSADSSALISG
+495 DAQSEDSSALISG

-522 GGMGGGKQD
+522 GGMGGGRQD

-537 PDGNFGNF
+537 PNGNFGDLN
-545 DGTPPEMPDSDNSDG
+545 GTPPEMPNSDNSDG
-560 QMPSFGGN
+560 QMPSFDGD
-568 PPELPSGDAPN
+568 PPKPPNGEAPS
-579 GDAPQPPTNGD
+579 GDAPQPPTNGEA
-590 TSGDT
+590 SGDT
-595 SSDNETK
+595 SSDEPQTE
-602 QQTNNSSADTEK
+602 QQTDGSSAYTEK
-614 IETAAPEQNEQTS
+614 AETSAPEQNEQTA
-627 APLDDTNA
+627 APSDGTNA
-635 PEPPSGEASQP
+635 PEPPSSEASQTEP
-646 AKEEASSDNKSGD
+646 SGKTSEYASSEQQPD
-659 NSENSDTSAAEN
+659 ENTDTSE
-671 DTIGT
+671 TT
-676 DKSSDRSENSFT
+676 ESTEQNSGNAF
-688 PSPKQ
+688 PSPDQ
-693 NSDRSAADE
+693 NG
-702 NNGQDRPQMPSDSS
+702 NNGQNRPQMPSDGGSPA
-716 SSASS
+716 SASS
-721 NTETIVLLCIS
+721 SNTKTVVLLCVS

-737 AAIMLTKIFKDR
+737 AAILLTRIFKDR

>member
-26 CFPDAVGIQTA
+26 CFPDAVGIQA
-37 SKTLGYESRLFDTSY
+37 APKTLGYESRLFDTSY

-89 IAIRAKGNTSLSQVA
+89 IAIRAKGNTSLSQVS
-104 NYGNDRYSFKIEFDH
+104 NYGSDRYSFKLEFDH
-119 YNDATTCHGLDKL
+119 YSDSTTCHGLDKL
-132 CLNNMIQD
+132 CLNNIIQD
-140 NTYMK
+140 NTYMR

-191 NYNGTGNLYKPDSM
+191 NYDSTGNLYKPDST

-213 GKGFDQDDFDFSK
+213 GKDFDQDDFDLSK
-226 SDKFNTENS
+226 FDKFNTENS
-235 AENNTETST
+235 GKNDTSDSTETSSK
-244 ENTQKQFDFS
+244 NNFP
-254 PPQMGNFGGGKGGFG
+254 PPQMGNFGGGKGNNGGFG
-269 GFSGMGSDDV
+269 GMGSDDV
-279 KLIYTDDDLDSYE
+279 KLIYTDDDFDSYE

-298 KTDITDSDKTRLIN
+298 KTDITDSDKARLIN

-324 TVDVDSVIKY
+324 AVDVDAVIKY

-353 NYYLYENDGILSM
+353 NYYLYEKDGILSM
-366 IPWDYNLAFGAF
+366 IPWDYNLAFGGF

-384 TSMINFPIDS
+384 TSMINYPIDS

-410 FADEKYTELY
+410 FADEEYTELY

-451 VEKGPTKFCTYDE
+451 VEKDPTKFCTYDE

-495 DAQSADSSALISG
+495 DAQSEDSFALISG
-508 SSVSISAMGSMNVG
+508 SSVNISAMGSMNG
-522 GGMGGGKQD
+522 GGMGGGRQD

-537 PDGNFGNF
+537 PN
-545 DGTPPEMPDSDNSDG
+545 
-560 QMPSFGGN
+560 
-568 PPELPSGDAPN
+568 
-579 GDAPQPPTNGD
+579 
-590 TSGDT
+590 
-595 SSDNETK
+595 
-602 QQTNNSSADTEK
+602 
-614 IETAAPEQNEQTS
+614 
-627 APLDDTNA
+627 
-635 PEPPSGEASQP
+635 GEALQTEP
-646 AKEEASSDNKSGD
+646 CGDIPEDASS
-659 NSENSDTSAAEN
+659 EQQ
-671 DTIGT
+671 
-676 DKSSDRSENSFT
+676 
-688 PSPKQ
+688 P
-693 NSDRSAADE
+693 DE
-702 NNGQDRPQMPSDSS
+702 NNGASETTDSSAFPSPDQNGNNGQNRPQMPSDNG

-721 NTETIVLLCIS
+721 DTKTSVLLCIS

-737 AAIMLTKIFKDR
+737 SAILLTRIFKDR

>member
-18 CLAVTLML
+18 CLAITLML

-65 FIENC
+65 FVENC

-104 NYGNDRYSFKIEFDH
+104 NYGSDRYSFKLEFDH
-119 YNDATTCHGLDKL
+119 YSDATTYHGLDKL
-132 CLNNMIQD
+132 CLNNIIQD

-150 TMMNYAGVSSPL
+150 TMMNYAGLSSPL

-191 NYNGTGNLYKPDSM
+191 NYDSTGNLYKPDSM

-213 GKGFDQDDFDFSK
+213 GKDFDQDDFDLSK
-226 SDKFNTENS
+226 FDKFNTENNTS
-235 AENNTETST
+235 DSTDTSSKNNF
-244 ENTQKQFDFS
+244 Q
-254 PPQMGNFGGGKGGFG
+254 PPQMGNLGGGKGDKGGFG
-269 GFSGMGSDDV
+269 GMGSDDV
-279 KLIYTDDDLDSYE
+279 KLIYTDDDFDSYE
-292 NIFDSA
+292 NIFNSA
-298 KTDITDSDKTRLIN
+298 KTDITDSDKKRLIN

-324 TVDVDSVIKY
+324 AVDVDAVIKY

-366 IPWDYNLAFGAF
+366 IPWDYNLAFGGF
-378 VGGSDS
+378 VGGNDS
-384 TSMINFPIDS
+384 TSMINYPIDS

-410 FADEKYTELY
+410 FSDEEYTELY
-420 HEALSEFIANYFES
+420 HEALSEFIANYFEN
-434 GYFGE
+434 GYFEE

-451 VEKGPTKFCTYDE
+451 VEKDPTKFCTYDE

-469 AALKE
+469 SALKE

-495 DAQSADSSALISG
+495 DAQSEDSSALISG
-508 SSVSISAMGSMNVG
+508 SFVSISAMGSMNG
-522 GGMGGGKQD
+522 GGMGGGRQD

-537 PDGNFGNF
+537 PNGNFGEFN
-545 DGTPPEMPDSDNSDG
+545 GTPPEMPNSDNSDG
-560 QMPSFGGN
+560 QMPSFDGD
-568 PPELPSGDAPN
+568 PPEPPNGEAPS
-579 GDAPQPPTNGD
+579 GDAPQPPTNGEA
-590 TSGDT
+590 SGNT
-595 SSDNETK
+595 SSDEPQTE
-602 QQTNNSSADTEK
+602 QQTDGSSADTEK
-614 IETAAPEQNEQTS
+614 AETSAPEQNEQTT
-627 APLDDTNA
+627 APSDGTNA
-635 PEPPSGEASQP
+635 PEPPSSEASQTEP
-646 AKEEASSDNKSGD
+646 SGKTSEDASSDRQTD
-659 NSENSDTSAAEN
+659 ENTDTSE
-671 DTIGT
+671 TT
-676 DKSSDRSENSFT
+676 ESTEQNSGNAF
-688 PSPKQ
+688 PSPNQ
-693 NSDRSAADE
+693 NG
-702 NNGQDRPQMPSDSS
+702 NNGQNRPQMPSDGGSPA
-716 SSASS
+716 SASS
-721 NTETIVLLCIS
+721 SNTKTVVLLCVS

-737 AAIMLTKIFKDR
+737 AAILLTKLFKDR

>member
-26 CFPDAVGIQTA
+26 CFPNAVGIQVT

-65 FIENC
+65 FVENC

-104 NYGNDRYSFKIEFDH
+104 NYGSDRYSFKLEFDH
-119 YNDATTCHGLDKL
+119 YSDSTTYHGLDKL
-132 CLNNMIQD
+132 CLNNIIQD

-150 TMMNYAGVSSPL
+150 TIMNYAGVSSPL

-191 NYNGTGNLYKPDSM
+191 NYDSTGNLYKPDSM

-213 GKGFDQDDFDFSK
+213 GKDFDQDDFDFSK
-226 SDKFNTENS
+226 SDKSNTENDTSNNTENS
-235 AENNTETST
+235 T
-244 ENTQKQFDFS
+244 ENTRKQFDFS
-254 PPQMGNFGGGKGGFG
+254 PPQKDDFNDGKGGFG
-269 GFSGMGSDDV
+269 GFGGMGSDDV
-279 KLIYTDDDLDSYE
+279 KLIYTDDDFDRYE

-324 TVDVDSVIKY
+324 AVDVDAVIKY

-366 IPWDYNLAFGAF
+366 IPWDYNLAFGGF

-384 TSMINFPIDS
+384 TSMINYPIDS

-410 FADEKYTELY
+410 FADEEYTELY
-420 HEALSEFIANYFES
+420 HEALSEFVANYFEN

-451 VEKGPTKFCTYDE
+451 VEKDPTKFCTYDE
-464 FTEGV
+464 FTEGA

-495 DAQSADSSALISG
+495 DAQTEDSSALISG
-508 SSVSISAMGSMNVG
+508 SSVSISAMGSMNG
-522 GGMGGGKQD
+522 GGMGGGMQN

-537 PDGNFGNF
+537 PNGNFGEFN
-545 DGTPPEMPDSDNSDG
+545 GTPPEMPNSVNSDG
-560 QMPSFGGN
+560 QMSSFDGE
-568 PPELPSGDAPN
+568 PPEPPNGEAPS
-579 GDAPQPPTNGD
+579 GDAPQPPTNGEA
-590 TSGDT
+590 SGNT
-595 SSDNETK
+595 SSDEP
-602 QQTNNSSADTEK
+602 QTDGSSADTEK
-614 IETAAPEQNEQTS
+614 AETTVPEQNEQTA
-627 APLDDTNA
+627 APSDGTNA
-635 PEPPSGEASQP
+635 PESPSSEASQT
-646 AKEEASSDNKSGD
+646 ETSGKT
-659 NSENSDTSAAEN
+659 SED
-671 DTIGT
+671 D
-676 DKSSDRSENSFT
+676 SSDRQTDESNDTSETTEST
-688 PSPKQ
+688 EQ
-693 NSDRSAADE
+693 NSDNAFPSPDQNG
-702 NNGQDRPQMPSDSS
+702 NNGQNRPQMPSDGGSPA
-716 SSASS
+716 SASS
-721 NTETIVLLCIS
+721 SNTKTVVLLCVS

-737 AAIMLTKIFKDR
+737 AAILLTRIFKDR

>member
-26 CFPDAVGIQTA
+26 CFPNAVGIQAA

-65 FIENC
+65 FVENC

-104 NYGNDRYSFKIEFDH
+104 NYGSDRYSFKLEFDH
-119 YNDATTCHGLDKL
+119 YSDSTTYHGLDKL
-132 CLNNMIQD
+132 CLNNIIQD

-162 CSFAYITV
+162 CSFAFITV

-191 NYNGTGNLYKPDSM
+191 NYDSTGNLYKPDSM

-213 GKGFDQDDFDFSK
+213 GKDFDQDDFDFSK
-226 SDKFNTENS
+226 FDKSNTENNTS
-235 AENNTETST
+235 DSTDTSSKNNF
-244 ENTQKQFDFS
+244 Q
-254 PPQMGNFGGGKGGFG
+254 PPQMGNFGGGKGDKGGFG
-269 GFSGMGSDDV
+269 GMGTDDV
-279 KLIYTDDDLDSYE
+279 KLIYTDDDFDSYE

-324 TVDVDSVIKY
+324 TVDVDAVIKY

-366 IPWDYNLAFGAF
+366 IPWDYNLAFGGF

-384 TSMINFPIDS
+384 TSMINYPIDS

-410 FADEKYTELY
+410 FADEEYTELY

-434 GYFGE
+434 GYFEE

-451 VEKGPTKFCTYDE
+451 VEKDPTKFCTYDE

-495 DAQSADSSALISG
+495 DAQSEDSSALISG

-522 GGMGGGKQD
+522 GGMGGGMQN

-537 PDGNFGNF
+537 PNGNFGEFN
-545 DGTPPEMPDSDNSDG
+545 GTPPEMPNFDNSDG
-560 QMPSFGGN
+560 QMPSFDGD
-568 PPELPSGDAPN
+568 PPEPPNGEAPS
-579 GDAPQPPTNGD
+579 GDAPQPPTNGEA
-590 TSGDT
+590 SGNT
-595 SSDNETK
+595 SSDEPQTE
-602 QQTNNSSADTEK
+602 QQTDGSSADTEK
-614 IETAAPEQNEQTS
+614 PETTVPEQNEQTA
-627 APLDDTNA
+627 APSDGTNA
-635 PEPPSGEASQP
+635 PESPSSEASQTEP
-646 AKEEASSDNKSGD
+646 SGKT
-659 NSENSDTSAAEN
+659 SED
-671 DTIGT
+671 D
-676 DKSSDRSENSFT
+676 SSDRQTDESNETSETTESTEQNSGNAF
-688 PSPKQ
+688 PSPGQ
-693 NSDRSAADE
+693 NG
-702 NNGQDRPQMPSDSS
+702 NNGQNRPQMPSDGGSPA
-716 SSASS
+716 SASS
-721 NTETIVLLCIS
+721 SNTKTVVLLCFS

-737 AAIMLTKIFKDR
+737 AAILLTKLFKDR

>member
-12 AVVMVL
+12 AAVMVL
-18 CLAVTLML
+18 CLALTLML
-26 CFPDAVGIQTA
+26 CFPEAVGIQAA
-37 SKTLGYESRLFDTSY
+37 SKVIGYETRLFDTSY

-65 FIENC
+65 FIEDC
-70 ESEEYSSCAVV
+70 ESEEYSACAVV

-104 NYGNDRYSFKIEFDH
+104 NYGNDRYSFKLEFDH
-119 YNDATTCHGLDKL
+119 YSDATTYHGLDKL
-132 CLNNMIQD
+132 CLNNIIQD

-191 NYNGTGNLYKPDSM
+191 NYDSTGNLYKPDSM

-213 GKGFDQDDFDFSK
+213 GKDFDQDDFDFSK
-226 SDKFNTENS
+226 FDKSNTANDTSDSTD
-235 AENNTETST
+235 TSSKT
-244 ENTQKQFDFS
+244 NFQ
-254 PPQMGNFGGGKGGFG
+254 PPQMGRLGGGKGNKGGFG
-269 GFSGMGSDDV
+269 GMGSDDV
-279 KLIYTDDDLDSYE
+279 KLIYTNDDFDSYE

-324 TVDVDSVIKY
+324 TVDVDAVIKY

-384 TSMINFPIDS
+384 TSMINYPIDS

-410 FADEKYTELY
+410 FADKEYTELY
-420 HEALSEFIANYFES
+420 HEALSEFIADYFES
-434 GYFGE
+434 GYFEE
-439 EIDRVTA
+439 EIDRVNA

-451 VEKGPTKFCTYDE
+451 VEKDPTKFCTYDE

-469 AALKE
+469 SALKE

-495 DAQSADSSALISG
+495 DAQTEDSSTLISG

-522 GGMGGGKQD
+522 GGMGGGRQD
-531 GGFGTP
+531 GGFGAP
-537 PDGNFGNF
+537 PDGNFGSF
-545 DGTPPEMPDSDNSDG
+545 DGTPPETPNSDNSDDR
-560 QMPSFGGN
+560 MPSFDGN
-568 PPELPSGDAPN
+568 PPELPNGETPS
-579 GDAPQPPTNGD
+579 GDAPQPPENGEA
-590 TSGDT
+590 SGNT
-595 SSDNETK
+595 SSDEP
-602 QQTNNSSADTEK
+602 QTDGSSADTEK
-614 IETAAPEQNEQTS
+614 TETTVPEQNEQTTATS
-627 APLDDTNA
+627 DGTNA
-635 PEPPSGEASQP
+635 PEPPSNEASQTEP
-646 AKEEASSDNKSGD
+646 SGKT
-659 NSENSDTSAAEN
+659 SED
-671 DTIGT
+671 D
-676 DKSSDRSENSFT
+676 SSDRQTDESNETSETTESTEQNNGNAF
-688 PSPKQ
+688 PSPDQ
-693 NSDRSAADE
+693 NG
-702 NNGQDRPQMPSDSS
+702 NNGQNRPQMPFDSGS
-716 SSASS
+716 AASS
-721 NTETIVLLCIS
+721 DKETVVLLCVS

-737 AAIMLTKIFKDR
+737 AAILLTKLFKDR

>member
-1 MSTSKHFNRIC
+1 MSTSKHFNRIY
-12 AVVMVL
+12 AAVMVL

-26 CFPDAVGIQTA
+26 CFPDAVGIQAA
-37 SKTLGYESRLFDTSY
+37 SKALGYESRLFDTSY

-89 IAIRAKGNTSLSQVA
+89 IAIRAKGNTSLSRVA
-104 NYGNDRYSFKIEFDH
+104 NYGSDRYSFKLEFDH
-119 YNDATTCHGLDKL
+119 YIDATTYHGLDKL
-132 CLNNMIQD
+132 CLNNIIQD

-150 TMMNYAGVSSPL
+150 TMMNCADVSSPL

-191 NYNGTGNLYKPDSM
+191 NYSGTGNLYKPDSM

-213 GKGFDQDDFDFSK
+213 GKDFDRDDFDFSK
-226 SDKFNTENS
+226 FDKSNTENS
-235 AENNTETST
+235 GENDTSEST
-244 ENTQKQFDFS
+244 DTSSKNNFQL
-254 PPQMGNFGGGKGGFG
+254 PQTGNFGGGKGNNGGFG
-269 GFSGMGSDDV
+269 SMGSDDV
-279 KLIYTDDDLDSYE
+279 KLICTDDDFDSYS

-324 TVDVDSVIKY
+324 AVDVDAVIKY

-353 NYYLYENDGILSM
+353 NYYLYENGGILSM
-366 IPWDYNLAFGAF
+366 IPWDYNLAFGGF

-384 TSMINFPIDS
+384 TSIINYPIDS

-410 FADEKYTELY
+410 FADEEYTELY

-434 GYFGE
+434 GYFEE

-451 VEKGPTKFCTYDE
+451 VEKDPTKFCTYDE

-481 SVRGQLDGTIPSTS
+481 SVSGQLDGTIPSTS
-495 DAQSADSSALISG
+495 DAQSEDSSALISG
-508 SSVSISAMGSMNVG
+508 SSVNISAMGSMNG
-522 GGMGGGKQD
+522 GRQD

-537 PDGNFGNF
+537 TNGNFGDLN
-545 DGTPPEMPDSDNSDG
+545 GTPPKMPNSDNSDG
-560 QMPSFGGN
+560 QIPNFD
-568 PPELPSGDAPN
+568 GDP
-579 GDAPQPPTNGD
+579 
-590 TSGDT
+590 
-595 SSDNETK
+595 
-602 QQTNNSSADTEK
+602 
-614 IETAAPEQNEQTS
+614 
-627 APLDDTNA
+627 
-635 PEPPSGEASQP
+635 PEPPNGEASQP
-646 AKEEASSDNKSGD
+646 AQDEASSDNTSND
-659 NSENSDTSAAEN
+659 SSENSDTSAAEN
-671 DTIGT
+671 NNIGT
-676 DKSSDRSENSFT
+676 DKSSDRSENSVN

-702 NNGQDRPQMPSDSS
+702 NSSQNRPQMPSDSS
-716 SSASS
+716 LSASS
-721 NTETIVLLCIS
+721 DTKTAMLLCIS

-737 AAIMLTKIFKDR
+737 AAILLTKIFKDR

>member
-26 CFPDAVGIQTA
+26 CFPDAVGIQA
-37 SKTLGYESRLFDTSY
+37 APKTLGYESQLFDTSC

-65 FIENC
+65 FIEDC
-70 ESEEYSSCAVV
+70 ESEEYASCAVV

-104 NYGNDRYSFKIEFDH
+104 NYGSDRYSFKLEFDH
-119 YNDATTCHGLDKL
+119 YSDATTYHGLDKL
-132 CLNNMIQD
+132 CLNNIIQD

-150 TMMNYAGVSSPL
+150 TMMNCAGVSSPL

-191 NYNGTGNLYKPDSM
+191 NYNSTGNLYKPDSM

-213 GKGFDQDDFDFSK
+213 GKDFDQDDFDLSK
-226 SDKFNTENS
+226 FDKFNTENS
-235 AENNTETST
+235 GKNATSDSTETSSK
-244 ENTQKQFDFS
+244 NNFQL
-254 PPQMGNFGGGKGGFG
+254 PQMGNFGGGKGNNGGFG
-269 GFSGMGSDDV
+269 GMGSDDV
-279 KLIYTDDDLDSYE
+279 KLIYTDDDFDSYE

-298 KTDITDSDKTRLIN
+298 KTDITDSDKARLIN

-324 TVDVDSVIKY
+324 AVDVDAVIKY

-366 IPWDYNLAFGAF
+366 IPWDYNLAFGGF

-384 TSMINFPIDS
+384 TSMINYPIDS

-410 FADEKYTELY
+410 FADEEYTELY
-420 HEALSEFIANYFES
+420 HEAFSEFIANYFES

-451 VEKGPTKFCTYDE
+451 VEKDPTKFCTYDE

-481 SVRGQLDGTIPSTS
+481 SVRAQLDGTIPSTS
-495 DAQSADSSALISG
+495 DAQSEDSSALISG
-508 SSVSISAMGSMNVG
+508 SSVSINAMGSMNG
-522 GGMGGGKQD
+522 GRQD

-537 PDGNFGNF
+537 TNGNFGDLN
-545 DGTPPEMPDSDNSDG
+545 GTPPKMPNSDNSDG
-560 QMPSFGGN
+560 QIPSFDGE
-568 PPELPSGDAPN
+568 PPELPS
-579 GDAPQPPTNGD
+579 
-590 TSGDT
+590 S
-595 SSDNETK
+595 
-602 QQTNNSSADTEK
+602 
-614 IETAAPEQNEQTS
+614 
-627 APLDDTNA
+627 
-635 PEPPSGEASQP
+635 EASQTEP
-646 AKEEASSDNKSGD
+646 SGKTSEDASSDRQTDESNETSETTESTEQNSG
-659 NSENSDTSAAEN
+659 NA
-671 DTIGT
+671 
-676 DKSSDRSENSFT
+676 F
-688 PSPKQ
+688 PSPNQ
-693 NSDRSAADE
+693 NG
-702 NNGQDRPQMPSDSS
+702 NNGQNRPQMPSDGGSPA
-716 SSASS
+716 SASS
-721 NTETIVLLCIS
+721 SNTKTVVLLCIS

-737 AAIMLTKIFKDR
+737 AAILLTRIFKDR

>member
-18 CLAVTLML
+18 CLAITLML
-26 CFPDAVGIQTA
+26 CFPDAVGIQAA

-104 NYGNDRYSFKIEFDH
+104 NYGNNRYSFKIEFDH
-119 YNDATTCHGLDKL
+119 YSDATTYHGLDKL
-132 CLNNMIQD
+132 CLNNIIQD

-191 NYNGTGNLYKPDSM
+191 NYDSTGNLYKPDSM

-213 GKGFDQDDFDFSK
+213 DKDFDQDDFDFSK
-226 SDKFNTENS
+226 FDKSNTENFG
-235 AENNTETST
+235 ENDTSDNTDTSSKT
-244 ENTQKQFDFS
+244 DFQ
-254 PPQMGNFGGGKGGFG
+254 PPQKGNFGGGKGDKGGFG
-269 GFSGMGSDDV
+269 GMGSDDV
-279 KLIYTDDDLDSYE
+279 KLIYTDDDFDSYE
-292 NIFDSA
+292 NIFNSA

-324 TVDVDSVIKY
+324 AVDVDAVIKY

-353 NYYLYENDGILSM
+353 NYYLYENDGMLSM
-366 IPWDYNLAFGAF
+366 IPWDYNLAFGGF

-384 TSMINFPIDS
+384 TSMINYPIDS

-410 FADEKYTELY
+410 FADEEYTELY

-451 VEKGPTKFCTYDE
+451 VEKDPTKFCTYDE
-464 FTEGV
+464 FTEGA

-495 DAQSADSSALISG
+495 DAQSEDSSALISG

-522 GGMGGGKQD
+522 GGMGGGMQN

-537 PDGNFGNF
+537 PNGNFGDLNEN
-545 DGTPPEMPDSDNSDG
+545 PPEMPNSDNSDG
-560 QMPSFGGN
+560 QMPSFDGD
-568 PPELPSGDAPN
+568 PPEPPNGEAPS
-579 GDAPQPPTNGD
+579 GDAPQPPTNSEA
-590 TSGDT
+590 SGNT
-595 SSDNETK
+595 SSDEPQTE
-602 QQTNNSSADTEK
+602 QQTDGSSADTEK
-614 IETAAPEQNEQTS
+614 AETSAPEQNEQTA
-627 APLDDTNA
+627 APSDGTNA
-635 PEPPSGEASQP
+635 PEPPSSEASQTEP
-646 AKEEASSDNKSGD
+646 SGKTSEDASSEQQPD
-659 NSENSDTSAAEN
+659 ENTDTSE
-671 DTIGT
+671 TT
-676 DKSSDRSENSFT
+676 ESTEQNSGNAF
-688 PSPKQ
+688 PSPDQ
-693 NSDRSAADE
+693 NG
-702 NNGQDRPQMPSDSS
+702 NNGQNRPQMPSDGGSPA
-716 SSASS
+716 SASS
-721 NTETIVLLCIS
+721 SNTKTVVLLCVS

-737 AAIMLTKIFKDR
+737 AAILLTRIFKDR

>member
-12 AVVMVL
+12 AAVMVL

-26 CFPDAVGIQTA
+26 CFPNAVGIQAA

-58 VMDDWDS
+58 VTDDWDS

-104 NYGNDRYSFKIEFDH
+104 NYGNGRYSFKIEFDH
-119 YNDATTCHGLDKL
+119 YNDATTYHGLDKL
-132 CLNNMIQD
+132 CLNNIIQD

-191 NYNGTGNLYKPDSM
+191 NYNGTGSLYKPDSM

-213 GKGFDQDDFDFSK
+213 GKDFDQDDFDFSK
-226 SDKFNTENS
+226 FDKFNAENS
-235 AENNTETST
+235 AETDTSDST
-244 ENTQKQFDFS
+244 DTSSKTDFQ
-254 PPQMGNFGGGKGGFG
+254 PPQMGNFGGGKGDKGGFG
-269 GFSGMGSDDV
+269 GMGSDDV
-279 KLIYTDDDLDSYE
+279 KLVYTDDDFDSYE

-324 TVDVDSVIKY
+324 TVDVDAVIKY

-353 NYYLYENDGILSM
+353 NYYLYEKDGILSM
-366 IPWDYNLAFGAF
+366 IPWDYNLAFGGF

-410 FADEKYTELY
+410 FADEEYTELY

-434 GYFGE
+434 GYFEE

-451 VEKGPTKFCTYDE
+451 VEKDPTKFCTYDE

-495 DAQSADSSALISG
+495 DAQSEDSSALISG
-508 SSVSISAMGSMNVG
+508 LSVSISAMGSMNV
-522 GGMGGGKQD
+522 GGKQD

-537 PDGNFGNF
+537 PDGNFGDF
-545 DGTPPEMPDSDNSDG
+545 DGTPPEMPNSDNSDG
-560 QMPSFGGN
+560 QMPSFDGN
-568 PPELPSGDAPN
+568 PPELPNGETPSGDA
-579 GDAPQPPTNGD
+579 AQPPANSD
-590 TSGDT
+590 ASGNT
-595 SSDNETK
+595 SSDTPQTE
-602 QQTNNSSADTEK
+602 QQTNGSSANTEK
-614 IETAAPEQNEQTS
+614 AETSAREQN
-627 APLDDTNA
+627 DGNA
-635 PEPPSGEASQP
+635 L
-646 AKEEASSDNKSGD
+646 
-659 NSENSDTSAAEN
+659 
-671 DTIGT
+671 
-676 DKSSDRSENSFT
+676 
-688 PSPKQ
+688 PSPDP
-693 NSDRSAADE
+693 NSK
-702 NNGQDRPQMPSDSS
+702 NGQDRPQMPSDSS
-716 SSASS
+716 SFASS
-721 NTETIVLLCIS
+721 NTETIVLLCVS

-737 AAIMLTKIFKDR
+737 AAILLTKIFKDR

>member
-18 CLAVTLML
+18 CLAVTLIL
-26 CFPDAVGIQTA
+26 CFPDAVGIQAA

-65 FIENC
+65 FIEDC

-104 NYGNDRYSFKIEFDH
+104 NYGSDRYSFKLEFDH
-119 YNDATTCHGLDKL
+119 YSDATTYHGLDKL
-132 CLNNMIQD
+132 CLNNIIQD

-191 NYNGTGNLYKPDSM
+191 NYSGTGNLYKPDSM

-213 GKGFDQDDFDFSK
+213 GKDFDQDDFDFSK
-226 SDKFNTENS
+226 FDKSNTEN
-235 AENNTETST
+235 NTSDSTDTSSKT
-244 ENTQKQFDFS
+244 NFQPS
-254 PPQMGNFGGGKGGFG
+254 QMGNFGGGKGDKGGFG
-269 GFSGMGSDDV
+269 GMDSDDV
-279 KLIYTDDDLDSYE
+279 KLIYTDDDFDSYE

-318 SDDAAS
+318 SDDADS
-324 TVDVDSVIKY
+324 TVDVDAVIKY

-366 IPWDYNLAFGAF
+366 IPWDYNLAFGGF

-384 TSMINFPIDS
+384 TSMINYPIDS

-410 FADEKYTELY
+410 FADEEYTELY

-434 GYFGE
+434 RYFEE

-451 VEKGPTKFCTYDE
+451 VEKDPTKFCTYDE

-495 DAQSADSSALISG
+495 DAQSEDSSALISG
-508 SSVSISAMGSMNVG
+508 SSVSISAMGSMNG
-522 GGMGGGKQD
+522 GGMGGGRQD

-537 PDGNFGNF
+537 PNGNFGDLN
-545 DGTPPEMPDSDNSDG
+545 GTPPEMPNSDNSDG
-560 QMPSFGGN
+560 QMPSFDGN
-568 PPELPSGDAPN
+568 PPEPPNGEAPS
-579 GDAPQPPTNGD
+579 GDAPQPPTNSEA
-590 TSGDT
+590 SGNT
-595 SSDNETK
+595 SSDEPQTE
-602 QQTNNSSADTEK
+602 QQTDGSSADTEK
-614 IETAAPEQNEQTS
+614 AETSAPEQNEQTA
-627 APLDDTNA
+627 APSDGTNA
-635 PEPPSGEASQP
+635 PESPSSEASQTEP
-646 AKEEASSDNKSGD
+646 SGKT
-659 NSENSDTSAAEN
+659 SEDATSEQQPDENTDTSE
-671 DTIGT
+671 TT
-676 DKSSDRSENSFT
+676 ESTEQNSGNAF
-688 PSPKQ
+688 PSPDQ
-693 NSDRSAADE
+693 NG
-702 NNGQDRPQMPSDSS
+702 NNGQNRPQMPSGGGSPA
-716 SSASS
+716 SASS
-721 NTETIVLLCIS
+721 SNTKTVVLLCVS

-737 AAIMLTKIFKDR
+737 AAILLTKLFKDR

>member
-26 CFPDAVGIQTA
+26 CFPDAVGIQAA

-58 VMDDWDS
+58 VTDDWDS

-89 IAIRAKGNTSLSQVA
+89 IAIRAKGNTSLSRVA

-119 YNDATTCHGLDKL
+119 YNDATTYHGLDKL
-132 CLNNMIQD
+132 CLNNIIQD

-183 VEDSFLER
+183 VEDSFIER
-191 NYNGTGNLYKPDSM
+191 NYDSTGSLYKPDSM

-213 GKGFDQDDFDFSK
+213 GKDFDQDDFDFSK
-226 SDKFNTENS
+226 FDKFNAENS
-235 AENNTETST
+235 AETDTSDST
-244 ENTQKQFDFS
+244 DTSSKTDFQ
-254 PPQMGNFGGGKGGFG
+254 PPQMGNFGGRKGDKGGFV
-269 GFSGMGSDDV
+269 GMGSDDV
-279 KLIYTDDDLDSYE
+279 KLVYTDDDFDSYE
-292 NIFDSA
+292 NIFDNA

-312 SLKVLN
+312 SLKALN

-324 TVDVDSVIKY
+324 TVDVDAVIKY

-353 NYYLYENDGILSM
+353 NYYLYEKDGILSM
-366 IPWDYNLAFGAF
+366 IPWDYNLAFGGF

-410 FADEKYTELY
+410 FADEEYTELY

-434 GYFGE
+434 GYFEE

-451 VEKGPTKFCTYDE
+451 VEKDPTKFCTYNE

-495 DAQSADSSALISG
+495 DAQSEDSSALISG
-508 SSVSISAMGSMNVG
+508 LSVSISAMGSMNVG
-522 GGMGGGKQD
+522 GGKQD
-531 GGFGTP
+531 GDFGTP
-537 PDGNFGNF
+537 PDGNFGDF
-545 DGTPPEMPDSDNSDG
+545 DGTPPEMPNSDNSDG
-560 QMPSFGGN
+560 QMPSFDGN
-568 PPELPSGDAPN
+568 PPELPNGETPSGDA
-579 GDAPQPPTNGD
+579 AQPPANSD
-590 TSGDT
+590 ASGNT
-595 SSDNETK
+595 SSDTPQTE
-602 QQTNNSSADTEK
+602 QQTNGSSANTEK
-614 IETAAPEQNEQTS
+614 AETSAREQN
-627 APLDDTNA
+627 DGNA
-635 PEPPSGEASQP
+635 L
-646 AKEEASSDNKSGD
+646 
-659 NSENSDTSAAEN
+659 
-671 DTIGT
+671 
-676 DKSSDRSENSFT
+676 
-688 PSPKQ
+688 PSPDQ
-693 NSDRSAADE
+693 NSK
-702 NNGQDRPQMPSDSS
+702 NGQDRPQMPSDSS
-716 SSASS
+716 SFASS
-721 NTETIVLLCIS
+721 NTETIVLLCVS

-737 AAIMLTKIFKDR
+737 AAILLTKIFKDR

>member
-18 CLAVTLML
+18 CLAVTLIL
-26 CFPDAVGIQTA
+26 CFPDAVGIQAA

-58 VMDDWDS
+58 VTDDWDS

-119 YNDATTCHGLDKL
+119 YNDATTYHGLDKL
-132 CLNNMIQD
+132 CLNNIIQD

-145 DYLCY
+145 DHLCY

-213 GKGFDQDDFDFSK
+213 GKDFDQEDFDFSK
-226 SDKFNTENS
+226 FDKFNAENS
-235 AENNTETST
+235 AETDTSDST
-244 ENTQKQFDFS
+244 DTSSKTDFQ
-254 PPQMGNFGGGKGGFG
+254 PPQMGNFGGRKGDKSGFG
-269 GFSGMGSDDV
+269 GMGSDDV
-279 KLIYTDDDLDSYE
+279 KLVYTDDDFDSYE
-292 NIFDSA
+292 NIFDNA

-312 SLKVLN
+312 SLKALN

-324 TVDVDSVIKY
+324 TVDVDAVIKY

-353 NYYLYENDGILSM
+353 NYYLYEKDGILSM
-366 IPWDYNLAFGAF
+366 IPWDYNLAFGGF

-410 FADEKYTELY
+410 FADEEYTELY

-434 GYFGE
+434 GYFEE
-439 EIDRVTA
+439 EINRVTA

-451 VEKGPTKFCTYDE
+451 VEKDPTKFCTYNE

-495 DAQSADSSALISG
+495 DAQSEDSSALISG
-508 SSVSISAMGSMNVG
+508 LSVSISAMGSMNVG
-522 GGMGGGKQD
+522 GSKQD
-531 GGFGTP
+531 GDFGTP
-537 PDGNFGNF
+537 PDRNFGDF
-545 DGTPPEMPDSDNSDG
+545 DGTPPEMPNSDNSDG
-560 QMPSFGGN
+560 QMPSFDGN
-568 PPELPSGDAPN
+568 PPELPNGETPSGDA
-579 GDAPQPPTNGD
+579 AQPPANSD
-590 TSGDT
+590 ASDNT
-595 SSDNETK
+595 SSDTPQTE
-602 QQTNNSSADTEK
+602 QQTNGSSANTEK
-614 IETAAPEQNEQTS
+614 AETSAREQN
-627 APLDDTNA
+627 DGNA
-635 PEPPSGEASQP
+635 L
-646 AKEEASSDNKSGD
+646 
-659 NSENSDTSAAEN
+659 
-671 DTIGT
+671 
-676 DKSSDRSENSFT
+676 
-688 PSPKQ
+688 PSPDQ
-693 NSDRSAADE
+693 NSK
-702 NNGQDRPQMPSDSS
+702 NGQDRPQMPSDSS
-716 SSASS
+716 SFASS
-721 NTETIVLLCIS
+721 NTETIVLLCVS

-737 AAIMLTKIFKDR
+737 AAILLTKIFKDR

>member
-12 AVVMVL
+12 AAVMVL

-26 CFPDAVGIQTA
+26 CFPDAVGIQAA
-37 SKTLGYESRLFDTSY
+37 STTLGYESRLFDTSY

-65 FIENC
+65 FVENC
-70 ESEEYSSCAVV
+70 ESEEYSACAVV

-104 NYGNDRYSFKIEFDH
+104 NYGSDRYSFKLEFDH
-119 YNDATTCHGLDKL
+119 YSDATTYHGLDKL
-132 CLNNMIQD
+132 CLNNIIQD

-150 TMMNYAGVSSPL
+150 TMMNCADVSSPL

-170 NGEDWGLYLAVEA
+170 NGGDWGLYLAVEA

-191 NYNGTGNLYKPDSM
+191 NYSGTGNLYKPDSM

-213 GKGFDQDDFDFSK
+213 GKNFDQDDFNLNKF
-226 SDKFNTENS
+226 DKFNTEN
-235 AENNTETST
+235 
-244 ENTQKQFDFS
+244 
-254 PPQMGNFGGGKGGFG
+254 FGGEKGSNGGFG
-269 GFSGMGSDDV
+269 GMGSDDV
-279 KLIYTDDDLDSYE
+279 KLIYTDDDFDSYE
-292 NIFDSA
+292 NIFDNA
-298 KTDITDSDKTRLIN
+298 KTDITDSDKARLIN

-318 SDDAAS
+318 SDDSAS
-324 TVDVDSVIKY
+324 TVDVDAVIKY

-366 IPWDYNLAFGAF
+366 IPWDYNLAFGGF

-384 TSMINFPIDS
+384 TSIINYPIDS

-410 FADEKYTELY
+410 FADDEYTELY

-451 VEKGPTKFCTYDE
+451 VEKDPTKFCTYDE

-495 DAQSADSSALISG
+495 DSQTEDSSALISG
-508 SSVSISAMGSMNVG
+508 SSVSISAMGSMNG
-522 GGMGGGKQD
+522 GRQD
-531 GGFGTP
+531 GGFG
-537 PDGNFGNF
+537 DLN
-545 DGTPPEMPDSDNSDG
+545 GTPPKMPNSDNSDD
-560 QMPSFGGN
+560 QIPSFD
-568 PPELPSGDAPN
+568 GDP
-579 GDAPQPPTNGD
+579 
-590 TSGDT
+590 
-595 SSDNETK
+595 
-602 QQTNNSSADTEK
+602 
-614 IETAAPEQNEQTS
+614 
-627 APLDDTNA
+627 
-635 PEPPSGEASQP
+635 PEPPNGEVSQP
-646 AKEEASSDNKSGD
+646 AQDEASSDNTSND
-659 NSENSDTSAAEN
+659 SSENSDTSAAEN
-671 DTIGT
+671 NNVGT
-676 DKSSDRSENSFT
+676 DKSSDRSENSVN

-702 NNGQDRPQMPSDSS
+702 NSSQNRPQMPSDSS
-716 SSASS
+716 LSASS
-721 NTETIVLLCIS
+721 DTKTAMLLCIS

-737 AAIMLTKIFKDR
+737 AAILLTKIFKDR

>member
-26 CFPDAVGIQTA
+26 CFPDAVGIQAA

-119 YNDATTCHGLDKL
+119 YNDATTYHGLDKL
-132 CLNNMIQD
+132 CLNNIIQD

-170 NGEDWGLYLAVEA
+170 NGEDWGLYLAVES

-191 NYNGTGNLYKPDSM
+191 NYDSTGNLYKPDSM

-213 GKGFDQDDFDFSK
+213 GKDFDQDDFDFGK
-226 SDKFNTENS
+226 FDKFNAENS
-235 AENNTETST
+235 AENDTSDNTDTSSKT
-244 ENTQKQFDFS
+244 DFQ
-254 PPQMGNFGGGKGGFG
+254 PPQMGNFGGGKGDKGGFG
-269 GFSGMGSDDV
+269 GMGSDDV
-279 KLIYTDDDLDSYE
+279 KLVYTDDDFDSYS

-353 NYYLYENDGILSM
+353 NYYLYEKDGILSM
-366 IPWDYNLAFGAF
+366 IPWDYNLAFGGF

-410 FADEKYTELY
+410 FADEEYTELY

-434 GYFGE
+434 GYFEE

-451 VEKGPTKFCTYDE
+451 VEKDPTKFCTYDE

-495 DAQSADSSALISG
+495 DAQSEDSSALISG

-522 GGMGGGKQD
+522 GGMGSGRQD

-537 PDGNFGNF
+537 PDGNFGDF
-545 DGTPPEMPDSDNSDG
+545 DGTPPEMPNSDNSDG
-560 QMPSFGGN
+560 QMPSFDGN
-568 PPELPSGDAPN
+568 PPELPNGETPSGDAAQPPAN
-579 GDAPQPPTNGD
+579 SDASGNTSSDAPQT
-590 TSGDT
+590 
-595 SSDNETK
+595 E
-602 QQTNNSSADTEK
+602 QQTDGSSANTEK
-614 IETAAPEQNEQTS
+614 AETAAPS
-627 APLDDTNA
+627 DGTNA
-635 PEPPSGEASQP
+635 PEPPSGESTQTEP
-646 AKEEASSDNKSGD
+646 SGDTSEDASS
-659 NSENSDTSAAEN
+659 EQQT
-671 DTIGT
+671 
-676 DKSSDRSENSFT
+676 
-688 PSPKQ
+688 
-693 NSDRSAADE
+693 DE
-702 NNGQDRPQMPSDSS
+702 NNNTSETTESTEQNDGNAFPSPDQNSNNGQSRPQMPSDSGSSAS
-716 SSASS
+716 SSSS
-721 NTETIVLLCIS
+721 NTETVVLLCVS

-737 AAIMLTKIFKDR
+737 AAILLTKIFKDR

>member
-26 CFPDAVGIQTA
+26 CFPDAVGIQAA

-58 VMDDWDS
+58 VTDDWDS

-89 IAIRAKGNTSLSQVA
+89 IAIRAKGNTSLSRVA

-119 YNDATTCHGLDKL
+119 YNDATTYHGLDKL
-132 CLNNMIQD
+132 CLNNIIQD

-191 NYNGTGNLYKPDSM
+191 NYNGTGSLYKPDSM

-213 GKGFDQDDFDFSK
+213 GKDFDQEDFDFSK
-226 SDKFNTENS
+226 FDKFNAENS
-235 AENNTETST
+235 AETDSSDSTDTSSKT
-244 ENTQKQFDFS
+244 DFQ
-254 PPQMGNFGGGKGGFG
+254 PPQMGNFGGRKGDKGGFG
-269 GFSGMGSDDV
+269 GMGSDDV
-279 KLIYTDDDLDSYE
+279 KLVYTDDDFDSYS
-292 NIFDSA
+292 NIFDSV

-324 TVDVDSVIKY
+324 TVDVDAVIKY

-353 NYYLYENDGILSM
+353 NYYLYEKDGILSM
-366 IPWDYNLAFGAF
+366 IPWDYNLAFGGF
-378 VGGSDS
+378 FGGSDS

-410 FADEKYTELY
+410 FADEEYTELY

-434 GYFGE
+434 GYFEE

-451 VEKGPTKFCTYDE
+451 VEKDPTKFCTYDE

-495 DAQSADSSALISG
+495 DAQSEDSSALISG
-508 SSVSISAMGSMNVG
+508 LSVSISAMGSMNV
-522 GGMGGGKQD
+522 GGGKQD

-537 PDGNFGNF
+537 PDGNFGDF
-545 DGTPPEMPDSDNSDG
+545 DGTPPEMPNSDNSDG
-560 QMPSFGGN
+560 QMPSFDGN
-568 PPELPSGDAPN
+568 PPELPNGETPSGDA
-579 GDAPQPPTNGD
+579 AQPPANSD
-590 TSGDT
+590 ASDNT
-595 SSDNETK
+595 SSDTPQTE
-602 QQTNNSSADTEK
+602 QQTNGSSANTEK
-614 IETAAPEQNEQTS
+614 AETSAREQN
-627 APLDDTNA
+627 DGNA
-635 PEPPSGEASQP
+635 L
-646 AKEEASSDNKSGD
+646 
-659 NSENSDTSAAEN
+659 
-671 DTIGT
+671 
-676 DKSSDRSENSFT
+676 
-688 PSPKQ
+688 PSPDQ
-693 NSDRSAADE
+693 NSK
-702 NNGQDRPQMPSDSS
+702 NGQDRPQMPSDSS
-716 SSASS
+716 SFASS
-721 NTETIVLLCIS
+721 NTETIVLLCVS

-737 AAIMLTKIFKDR
+737 AAILLTKIFKDR

>member
-1 MSTSKHFNRIC
+1 
-12 AVVMVL
+12 MVL

-26 CFPDAVGIQTA
+26 CFPDAVGIQAA

-58 VMDDWDS
+58 VTDDWDS

-119 YNDATTCHGLDKL
+119 YNDATTYHGLDKL
-132 CLNNMIQD
+132 CLNNIIQD

-183 VEDSFLER
+183 VEDSFIER

-213 GKGFDQDDFDFSK
+213 GKDFDQEDFDFSK
-226 SDKFNTENS
+226 FDKFNAENS
-235 AENNTETST
+235 AETDTSDST
-244 ENTQKQFDFS
+244 DTSSKTDFQ
-254 PPQMGNFGGGKGGFG
+254 PPQMGNFGGRKGDKSGFG
-269 GFSGMGSDDV
+269 GMGSDDV
-279 KLIYTDDDLDSYE
+279 KLVYTDDDFDSYE

-324 TVDVDSVIKY
+324 TVDVDAVIKY

-353 NYYLYENDGILSM
+353 NHYLYEKDGILSM
-366 IPWDYNLAFGAF
+366 IPWDYNLAFGGF

-410 FADEKYTELY
+410 FADEEYTELY

-434 GYFGE
+434 GYFEE

-451 VEKGPTKFCTYDE
+451 VEKDPTKFCTYNE

-495 DAQSADSSALISG
+495 DAQSEDSSALISG
-508 SSVSISAMGSMNVG
+508 LSVSISAMGSMNVG
-522 GGMGGGKQD
+522 GSKQD
-531 GGFGTP
+531 GDFGTP
-537 PDGNFGNF
+537 PDRNFGDF
-545 DGTPPEMPDSDNSDG
+545 DGTPPEMPNSDNSDG
-560 QMPSFGGN
+560 QMPSFDGN
-568 PPELPSGDAPN
+568 PPELPNGETLSGDA
-579 GDAPQPPTNGD
+579 AQPPANSD
-590 TSGDT
+590 ASGNT
-595 SSDNETK
+595 SSDTPQTE
-602 QQTNNSSADTEK
+602 QQTNGSSANTEK
-614 IETAAPEQNEQTS
+614 AETSAPEQN
-627 APLDDTNA
+627 DGNA
-635 PEPPSGEASQP
+635 L
-646 AKEEASSDNKSGD
+646 
-659 NSENSDTSAAEN
+659 
-671 DTIGT
+671 
-676 DKSSDRSENSFT
+676 
-688 PSPKQ
+688 PSPDQ
-693 NSDRSAADE
+693 NSK
-702 NNGQDRPQMPSDSS
+702 NGQDRPQMPSDGGSS
-716 SSASS
+716 DSASSS
-721 NTETIVLLCIS
+721 NTETVVLLCVS

-737 AAIMLTKIFKDR
+737 AAILLTKIFKDR

>member
-26 CFPDAVGIQTA
+26 CFPDAVGIQAA

-89 IAIRAKGNTSLSQVA
+89 IAIRAKGNTSLSRVA

-119 YNDATTCHGLDKL
+119 YNDATTYHGLDKL

-140 NTYMK
+140 NTYIK

-150 TMMNYAGVSSPL
+150 TMMNYAGVSTPL

-170 NGEDWGLYLAVEA
+170 NGEDRGLYLAVEA

-213 GKGFDQDDFDFSK
+213 GKDFDQDDFDFSK
-226 SDKFNTENS
+226 FDKFNTENS
-235 AENNTETST
+235 AENNTSDNTETST
-244 ENTQKQFDFS
+244 ENTQKQFGFQ
-254 PPQMGNFGGGKGGFG
+254 PPQMGDFGGKKDDKGGFG
-269 GFSGMGSDDV
+269 GMGSDDV
-279 KLIYTDDDLDSYE
+279 KLIYTDDVLDSYE

-378 VGGSDS
+378 VGGRDS

-420 HEALSEFIANYFES
+420 HEALSEFIANCFES

-451 VEKGPTKFCTYDE
+451 VEKDPTKFCAYDE

-522 GGMGGGKQD
+522 GKQD
-531 GGFGTP
+531 GGF
-537 PDGNFGNF
+537 
-545 DGTPPEMPDSDNSDG
+545 GTPPEMPDSDNSDG
-560 QMPSFGGN
+560 QMPSFDGN
-568 PPELPSGDAPN
+568 PPEH
-579 GDAPQPPTNGD
+579 
-590 TSGDT
+590 
-595 SSDNETK
+595 
-602 QQTNNSSADTEK
+602 
-614 IETAAPEQNEQTS
+614 NEQTS
-627 APLDDTNA
+627 APLVDTNA

-646 AKEEASSDNKSGD
+646 AQEEASSDNKSDD

-737 AAIMLTKIFKDR
+737 AAILLTKIFKDR

>member
-26 CFPDAVGIQTA
+26 CFPDAVGIQAA

-58 VMDDWDS
+58 VTDDWDS

-89 IAIRAKGNTSLSQVA
+89 IAIRAKGNTSLSRVA

-119 YNDATTCHGLDKL
+119 YNDATTYHGLDKL
-132 CLNNMIQD
+132 CLNNIIQD

-170 NGEDWGLYLAVEA
+170 NGEDWGLYLSVEA

-191 NYNGTGNLYKPDSM
+191 NYNGTGSLYKPDSM

-213 GKGFDQDDFDFSK
+213 GKDFDQDDFDFSK
-226 SDKFNTENS
+226 FDKFNAENS
-235 AENNTETST
+235 AETDTSDST
-244 ENTQKQFDFS
+244 DTSSKTDFQ
-254 PPQMGNFGGGKGGFG
+254 PPQMGNFGGGKGDKGGFG
-269 GFSGMGSDDV
+269 GMGSDDV
-279 KLIYTDDDLDSYE
+279 KLVYTDDDFDSYE
-292 NIFDSA
+292 NIFDSV

-324 TVDVDSVIKY
+324 TVDVDAVIKY

-353 NYYLYENDGILSM
+353 NYYLYEKDGILSM
-366 IPWDYNLAFGAF
+366 IPWDYNLAFGGF

-410 FADEKYTELY
+410 FADEEYTELY

-434 GYFGE
+434 GYFEE

-451 VEKGPTKFCTYDE
+451 VEKDPTKFCTYNE

-495 DAQSADSSALISG
+495 DAQSEDSSALISG
-508 SSVSISAMGSMNVG
+508 LSVSISAMGSMNVG

-537 PDGNFGNF
+537 PDGNFGDF
-545 DGTPPEMPDSDNSDG
+545 DGTPPEMPNSDNSDG
-560 QMPSFGGN
+560 QMPSFDGN
-568 PPELPSGDAPN
+568 PPELPNGETPSGDA
-579 GDAPQPPTNGD
+579 AQPPANSD
-590 TSGDT
+590 ASGNT
-595 SSDNETK
+595 SSDTPQTE
-602 QQTNNSSADTEK
+602 QQTNGSSANTEK
-614 IETAAPEQNEQTS
+614 AETSAPEQN
-627 APLDDTNA
+627 DGNA
-635 PEPPSGEASQP
+635 L
-646 AKEEASSDNKSGD
+646 
-659 NSENSDTSAAEN
+659 
-671 DTIGT
+671 
-676 DKSSDRSENSFT
+676 
-688 PSPKQ
+688 PSPDQ
-693 NSDRSAADE
+693 NSK
-702 NNGQDRPQMPSDSS
+702 NGQDRPQMPSDGGSS
-716 SSASS
+716 DSASSS
-721 NTETIVLLCIS
+721 NTETVVLLCVS

-737 AAIMLTKIFKDR
+737 AAILLTKIFKDR

>member
-26 CFPDAVGIQTA
+26 CFPDAVGIQA
-37 SKTLGYESRLFDTSY
+37 APKTLGYESRLFDTSY

-65 FIENC
+65 FVENC
-70 ESEEYSSCAVV
+70 ESEEYASCAVV

-104 NYGNDRYSFKIEFDH
+104 NYGSDRYSFKLEFNH
-119 YNDATTCHGLDKL
+119 YSDATTYHGLDKL
-132 CLNNMIQD
+132 CLNNIIQD

-150 TMMNYAGVSSPL
+150 TMMNCAGVSSPL

-191 NYNGTGNLYKPDSM
+191 NYSGTGNLYKPDSM

-213 GKGFDQDDFDFSK
+213 GKDFDQDDFDLSK
-226 SDKFNTENS
+226 FDKFNTENS
-235 AENNTETST
+235 GKKDTSDSTETSSK
-244 ENTQKQFDFS
+244 NNFQL
-254 PPQMGNFGGGKGGFG
+254 PQMGNFGGKKDDNGGFG
-269 GFSGMGSDDV
+269 GMGSDDV
-279 KLIYTDDDLDSYE
+279 KLIYTDDDFDSYE

-298 KTDITDSDKTRLIN
+298 KTDITDSDKARLIN

-324 TVDVDSVIKY
+324 TVDVDAVIKY

-353 NYYLYENDGILSM
+353 NYYLYENDCILSM
-366 IPWDYNLAFGAF
+366 IPWDYNLAFGGF

-384 TSMINFPIDS
+384 TSMINYPIDS

-410 FADEKYTELY
+410 FADEEYTELY
-420 HEALSEFIANYFES
+420 HEALSEFIANYFEN
-434 GYFGE
+434 GYFEE

-451 VEKGPTKFCTYDE
+451 VEKDPTKFCTYDE
-464 FTEGV
+464 FTAGV
-469 AALKE
+469 ASLKE

-495 DAQSADSSALISG
+495 DAQTEDSSALISG
-508 SSVSISAMGSMNVG
+508 SSVNISAMGSMNG
-522 GGMGGGKQD
+522 GGMGGGRQD

-537 PDGNFGNF
+537 PNGNFGDLN
-545 DGTPPEMPDSDNSDG
+545 GTPPEMPNSDNSDG
-560 QMPSFGGN
+560 QIPSFDGE
-568 PPELPSGDAPN
+568 PPELPS
-579 GDAPQPPTNGD
+579 
-590 TSGDT
+590 S
-595 SSDNETK
+595 
-602 QQTNNSSADTEK
+602 
-614 IETAAPEQNEQTS
+614 
-627 APLDDTNA
+627 
-635 PEPPSGEASQP
+635 EASQTEP
-646 AKEEASSDNKSGD
+646 SGKTSEDASSDRQTDESNETSETTESTEQNSG
-659 NSENSDTSAAEN
+659 NA
-671 DTIGT
+671 
-676 DKSSDRSENSFT
+676 F
-688 PSPKQ
+688 PSPNQ
-693 NSDRSAADE
+693 NG
-702 NNGQDRPQMPSDSS
+702 NNGQNRPQMPSDGGSPA
-716 SSASS
+716 SASS
-721 NTETIVLLCIS
+721 SNTKTVVLLCIS

-737 AAIMLTKIFKDR
+737 AAILLTRIFKDR